1 MITHG
6 CYSRTRHKHKLKKT
20 FIMLSAGLGLF
31 FYVNQN
37 SFANGENYFKLG
49 SDSKLLTHNSYQNRL
64 FYTLKTGETV
74 ADLSKS
80 QDINLS
86 TIWSLNKHLY
96 SSESEMMKAAPG
108 QQIILPLKKLPFEYS
123 ALPLLGSA
131 PLVAAGGVA
140 GHTNKLTKMSPD
152 VTKSNMTD
160 DKALNYAAQQA
171 ASLGSQ
177 LQSRSLNGD
186 YAKDT
191 ALGIAGNQASSQ
203 LQAWLQ
209 HYGTAEVN
217 LQSGN
222 NFDGS
227 SLDFLL
233 PFYDSEKMLAFG
245 QVGARYI
252 DSRFTANLGAGQRFF
267 LPENMLG
274 YNVFIDQDFSGDNT
288 RLGIGGEY
296 WRDYFKSSVNGYFRM
311 SGWHESYNKKDY
323 DERPANGFDIRFN
336 GYLPSYPALGAKLMY
351 EQYYGDNVALFN
363 ADKLQ
368 SNPGA
373 ATVGVNYTPVPLVTM
388 GVDYRHG
395 TGNENDLLY
404 SMQFRYQFDKPWSQ
418 QIEPQYVNELRTLSG
433 SRYDLVQRNNNI
445 ILEYKKQDILSL
457 SIPHDINGTEHS
469 TQKIQLNVKSKY
481 GLDRIVWDDSALRS
495 QGGQIQHS
503 GSQSVQDYQAIL
515 PAYVQG
521 GSNIYKV
528 TARAYDRN
536 GNSSNNVQ
544 LTITVLSNGQVVGQV
559 GVTDFTADKTSAKA
573 DGTEAITYTAT
584 VKKNG
589 VAQAN
594 VPVSFDIVSGDATLS
609 ARSATT
615 NSSGKATVTLKS
627 IKPGQVVV
635 SAKTAEMTSALN
647 ANAVIFVDQTKAS
660 ITEIKADKTTAKAD
674 GSDAITYTVK
684 VMKNN
689 QPEANHSV
697 TFSTNFGDLG
707 GNSNTQIVKTDK
719 DGRATV
725 KLTSGVAG
733 NAIVSA
739 KVSEV
744 NTEVKAPETKF
755 FSVLSIDNNV
765 NIIGTSA
772 NGALPNI
779 WLRYGQFKL
788 TAKGGDG
795 KYQWRSQDPSV
806 ASVDALTGR
815 VTLLKK
821 GTTKIEVVSGDKQ
834 TATYTINTPEKIITV
849 ETQNKVIYSVAE
861 ATCSTNSGRLPSSTS
876 ELKDVY
882 NKWGAANSYEGYKGK
897 NTITAWTQ
905 QTAADK
911 QSGWTST
918 FDIVT
923 KNEIP
928 NNGSNSKVNVYTANA
943 FAVCVR

>member
-6 CYSRTRHKHKLKKT
+6 FYARTRHKHKLKKT

-123 ALPLLGSA
+123 ALQLLGSA

-363 ADKLQ
+363 SDKLQ

-373 ATVGVNYTPVPLVTM
+373 ATVGVNYTPIPLVTM
-388 GVDYRHG
+388 GIDYRHG

-457 SIPHDINGTEHS
+457 NIPHDINGTERS
-469 TQKIQLNVKSKY
+469 TQKIQLIVKSKY
-481 GLDRIVWDDSALRS
+481 GLDRIVWDDSSLRS

-503 GSQSVQDYQAIL
+503 GSQSAQDYQAIL

-521 GSNIYKV
+521 GSNVYKV

-544 LTITVLSNGQVVGQV
+544 LTITVLSNGQVVDQV

-594 VPVSFDIVSGDATLS
+594 VPVSFNIVSGTAVLS
-609 ARSATT
+609 ANSANT
-615 NSSGKATVTLKS
+615 NGSGKATVTLKS
-627 IKPGQVVV
+627 DKPGQVVV

-660 ITEIKADKTTAKAD
+660 ITEIKADKTTAVAN
-674 GSDAITYTVK
+674 GQDAITYTVK
-684 VMKNN
+684 VMKGDKPVSN
-689 QPEANHSV
+689 QEV
-697 TFSTNFGDLG
+697 TFTTTLGKLSNSTE
-707 GNSNTQIVKTDK
+707 KTDTNGYAK
-719 DGRATV
+719 VT
-725 KLTSGVAG
+725 LTSTTPGKSL
-733 NAIVSA
+733 VSA
-739 KVSEV
+739 RVSDV
-744 NTEVKAPETKF
+744 AVDVKAPEVEF
-755 FSVLSIDNNV
+755 FTTLTIDDGNIEIVGTGVKGKLPTVWLQYGQV
-765 NIIGTSA
+765 NLKASGGNGKYTWRSA
-772 NGALPNI
+772 NPAI
-779 WLRYGQFKL
+779 
-788 TAKGGDG
+788 
-795 KYQWRSQDPSV
+795 
-806 ASVDALTGR
+806 ASVDASSGQ
-815 VTLLKK
+815 VTLKEK
-821 GTTKIEVVSGDKQ
+821 GTTTISVISSDNQ
-834 TATYTINTPEKIITV
+834 TATYTIATPNSLIVPNMSKRVTYNDAVNTCK
-849 ETQNKVIYSVAE
+849 NFGGK
-861 ATCSTNSGRLPSSTS
+861 LPSSQN
-876 ELKDVY
+876 ELENVFKA
-882 NKWGAANSYEGYKGK
+882 WGAANKYEYYKSSQ
-897 NTITAWTQ
+897 TIISWVQ
-905 QTAADK
+905 QTAQDVKSGVASTYDLVK
-911 QSGWTST
+911 Q
-918 FDIVT
+918 
-923 KNEIP
+923 NP
-928 NNGSNSKVNVYTANA
+928 LNNIKASESNAYAT
-943 FAVCVR
+943 CVK

>member
-6 CYSRTRHKHKLKKT
+6 FYARTRHKHKLKKT

-37 SFANGENYFKLG
+37 SFANGENYFKLS
-49 SDSKLLTHNSYQNRL
+49 SDSKLLTQNAAQDRL

-74 ADLSKS
+74 ANISKS
-80 QDINLS
+80 QGISLS
-86 TIWSLNKHLY
+86 VIWSLNKHLY
-96 SSESEMMKAAPG
+96 SSESEMMKAGPG
-108 QQIILPLKKLPFEYS
+108 QQIILPLKKLSVEYS
-123 ALPLLGSA
+123 ALPVLGSA
-131 PLVAAGGVA
+131 PVVAAGGVA
-140 GHTNKLTKMSPD
+140 GHTNKMTKMSPD
-152 VTKSNMTD
+152 ATKSNTTD

-191 ALGIAGNQASSQ
+191 ALGMASSQASSQ

-233 PFYDSEKMLAFG
+233 PFYDSENMLAFG

-363 ADKLQ
+363 SDKLQ

-373 ATVGVNYTPVPLVTM
+373 ATVGVNYTPIPLVTM
-388 GVDYRHG
+388 GIDYRHG

-457 SIPHDINGTEHS
+457 NIPHDINGTEHS
-469 TQKIQLNVKSKY
+469 TQKIQLIVKSKY

-495 QGGQIQHS
+495 QGGQIQHG
-503 GSQSVQDYQAIL
+503 GSQSAQDYQAIL

-544 LTITVLSNGQVVGQV
+544 LTITVLPNGQVVDQV

-573 DGTEAITYTAT
+573 DGIEAITYTAT

-594 VPVSFDIVSGDATLS
+594 VPVTFSIVSGTATLGANS
-609 ARSATT
+609 ARTDG
-615 NSSGKATVTLKS
+615 NGKATVTLKS
-627 IKPGQVVV
+627 ATPGQVVV
-635 SAKTAEMTSALN
+635 SAKTAEMTSPLN
-647 ANAVIFVDQTKAS
+647 ASAVIFVDQTKAS

-674 GSDAITYTVK
+674 GSDAITYTVR
-684 VMKNN
+684 VMKEGAPVVD
-689 QPEANHSV
+689 QKV
-697 TFSTNFGDLG
+697 TFSKDFGTL
-707 GNSNTQIVKTDK
+707 NKTEATTDQN
-719 DGRATV
+719 GYATV
-725 KLTSGVAG
+725 KLSSNTPGK
-733 NAIVSA
+733 AIVSA
-739 KVSEV
+739 KVSGV
-744 NTEVKAPETKF
+744 GTEVKATTVEF
-755 FSVLSIDNNV
+755 FAPLSIDGDKV
-765 NIIGTSA
+765 TVIGTGIT
-772 NGALPNI
+772 GALPKN
-779 WLRYGQFKL
+779 WLQYGQVKL
-788 TAKGGDG
+788 QATGGNG
-795 KYQWRSQDPSV
+795 KYTWKSSNTKI
-806 ASVDALTGR
+806 ASVDNSG
-815 VTLLKK
+815 VITLNEK
-821 GTTKIEVVSGDKQ
+821 GSATITVVSGDNQ
-834 TATYTINTPEKIITV
+834 SATYTINAPGSIVIAVDKNTRVTYFDAE
-849 ETQNKVIYSVAE
+849 NKCKTNSANLAQSKELLANIYS
-861 ATCSTNSGRLPSSTS
+861 T
-876 ELKDVY
+876 
-882 NKWGAANSYEGYKGK
+882 WGAANKYPYYSGS
-897 NTITAWTQ
+897 NSLTAWI
-905 QTAADK
+905 K
-911 QSGWTST
+911 QSSSEQSSGVSST
-918 FDIVT
+918 YDLVT
-923 KNEIP
+923 KNQLINVGV
-928 NNGSNSKVNVYTANA
+928 NNKNA
-943 FAVCVR
+943 FSVCVK

>member
-6 CYSRTRHKHKLKKT
+6 FYARTRHKHKLKKT

-31 FYVNQN
+31 FYINQN
-37 SFANGENYFKLG
+37 SFANGENYFKLS
-49 SDSKLLTHNSYQNRL
+49 SDSKLLTQNAAQDRL

-74 ADLSKS
+74 ANISKS
-80 QDINLS
+80 QGISLS
-86 TIWSLNKHLY
+86 VIWSLNKHLY
-96 SSESEMMKAAPG
+96 SSESEMMKAGPG
-108 QQIILPLKKLPFEYS
+108 QQIILPLKKLSVEYS
-123 ALPLLGSA
+123 ALPVLGSA
-131 PLVAAGGVA
+131 PVVAAGGVA
-140 GHTNKLTKMSPD
+140 GHTNKMTKMSPD
-152 VTKSNMTD
+152 ATKSNTTD

-191 ALGIAGNQASSQ
+191 ALGMASSQASSQ

-233 PFYDSEKMLAFG
+233 PFYDSENMLAFG

-363 ADKLQ
+363 SDKLQ

-373 ATVGVNYTPVPLVTM
+373 ATVGVNYTPIPLVTM
-388 GVDYRHG
+388 GIDYRHG

-457 SIPHDINGTEHS
+457 NIPHDINGTEHS
-469 TQKIQLNVKSKY
+469 TQKIQLIVKSKY

-495 QGGQIQHS
+495 QGGQIQHG
-503 GSQSVQDYQAIL
+503 GSQSAQDYQAIL

-544 LTITVLSNGQVVGQV
+544 LTITVLPNGQVVDQV

-573 DGTEAITYTAT
+573 DGIEAITYTAT

-594 VPVSFDIVSGDATLS
+594 VPVTFSIVSGTATLGANS
-609 ARSATT
+609 ARTDG
-615 NSSGKATVTLKS
+615 NGKATVTLKS
-627 IKPGQVVV
+627 ATPGQVVV
-635 SAKTAEMTSALN
+635 SAKTAEMTSPLN
-647 ANAVIFVDQTKAS
+647 ASAVIFVDQTKAS

-674 GSDAITYTVK
+674 GSDAITYTVR
-684 VMKNN
+684 VMKEGAPVVD
-689 QPEANHSV
+689 QKV
-697 TFSTNFGDLG
+697 TFSKDFGTL
-707 GNSNTQIVKTDK
+707 NKTEATTDQN
-719 DGRATV
+719 GYATV
-725 KLTSGVAG
+725 KLSSNTPGK
-733 NAIVSA
+733 AIVSA
-739 KVSEV
+739 KVSGV
-744 NTEVKAPETKF
+744 GTEVKATTVEF
-755 FSVLSIDNNV
+755 FAPLSIDGDKV
-765 NIIGTSA
+765 TVIGTGIT
-772 NGALPNI
+772 GALPKN
-779 WLRYGQFKL
+779 WLQYGQVKL
-788 TAKGGDG
+788 QATGGNG
-795 KYQWRSQDPSV
+795 KYTWKSSNTKI
-806 ASVDALTGR
+806 ASVDNSG
-815 VTLLKK
+815 VITLNEK
-821 GTTKIEVVSGDKQ
+821 GSATITVVSGDNQ
-834 TATYTINTPEKIITV
+834 SATYTINAPGSIVISVDKNTRVTYFDAE
-849 ETQNKVIYSVAE
+849 NKCKTNSANLAQSKELLANIYS
-861 ATCSTNSGRLPSSTS
+861 T
-876 ELKDVY
+876 
-882 NKWGAANSYEGYKGK
+882 WGAANKYPYYSGSKSL
-897 NTITAWTQ
+897 TAWI
-905 QTAADK
+905 K
-911 QSGWTST
+911 QSSSEQSSGVSST
-918 FDIVT
+918 YDLVT
-923 KNEIP
+923 KNQLSNVGV
-928 NNGSNSKVNVYTANA
+928 NNKNA
-943 FAVCVR
+943 FSVCVK

>member
-1 MITHG
+1 
-6 CYSRTRHKHKLKKT
+6 
-20 FIMLSAGLGLF
+20 MLSAGLGLF

-37 SFANGENYFKLG
+37 SFANGEKYFKLS
-49 SDSKLLTHNSYQNRL
+49 SDSKLLTQNAAQDRL

-74 ADLSKS
+74 ANISKS
-80 QDINLS
+80 QGISLS
-86 TIWSLNKHLY
+86 VIWSLNKHLY
-96 SSESEMMKAAPG
+96 SSESEMMKAGPG
-108 QQIILPLKKLPFEYS
+108 QQIILPLKKLSVEYS
-123 ALPLLGSA
+123 ALPVLGSA
-131 PLVAAGGVA
+131 PVVAAGGVA
-140 GHTNKLTKMSPD
+140 GHTNKMTKMSPD
-152 VTKSNMTD
+152 ATKSNTTD

-191 ALGIAGNQASSQ
+191 ALGMASSQASSQ

-233 PFYDSEKMLAFG
+233 PFYDSENMLAFG

-288 RLGIGGEY
+288 RLGIGGEF

-363 ADKLQ
+363 SDKLQ

-373 ATVGVNYTPVPLVTM
+373 ATVGVNYTPIPLVTM
-388 GVDYRHG
+388 GIDYRHG

-457 SIPHDINGTEHS
+457 NIPHDINGTEHS
-469 TQKIQLNVKSKY
+469 TQKIQLIVKSKY

-495 QGGQIQHS
+495 QGGQIQHG
-503 GSQSVQDYQAIL
+503 GSQSAQDYQAIL

-544 LTITVLSNGQVVGQV
+544 LTITVLPNGQVVDQV

-573 DGTEAITYTAT
+573 DGIEAITYTAT

-594 VPVSFDIVSGDATLS
+594 VPVTFSIVSGTATLGANS
-609 ARSATT
+609 ARTDG
-615 NSSGKATVTLKS
+615 NGKVTVTLKS
-627 IKPGQVVV
+627 ATPGQVVV
-635 SAKTAEMTSALN
+635 SAKTAEMTSPLN
-647 ANAVIFVDQTKAS
+647 ASAVIFVDQTKAS

-674 GSDAITYTVK
+674 GSDAITYTVR
-684 VMKNN
+684 VMKEGAPVVD
-689 QPEANHSV
+689 QKV
-697 TFSTNFGDLG
+697 TFSKDFGTL
-707 GNSNTQIVKTDK
+707 NKTEATTDQN
-719 DGRATV
+719 GYATV
-725 KLTSGVAG
+725 KLSSNTPGK
-733 NAIVSA
+733 AIVSA
-739 KVSEV
+739 KVSAV
-744 NTEVKAPETKF
+744 GTEVKATTVEF
-755 FSVLSIDNNV
+755 FAPLSIDGDKV
-765 NIIGTSA
+765 TVIGTGIT
-772 NGALPNI
+772 GALPKN
-779 WLRYGQFKL
+779 WLQYGQVKL
-788 TAKGGDG
+788 QATGGNG
-795 KYQWRSQDPSV
+795 KYTWKSSNTKI
-806 ASVDALTGR
+806 ASVDNSG
-815 VTLLKK
+815 VITLNEK
-821 GTTKIEVVSGDKQ
+821 GSATITVVSGDNQ
-834 TATYTINTPEKIITV
+834 SATYTINAPGSIVIAVDKNTRVTYFDAE
-849 ETQNKVIYSVAE
+849 NKCKTNSANLAQSKELLANIYS
-861 ATCSTNSGRLPSSTS
+861 T
-876 ELKDVY
+876 
-882 NKWGAANSYEGYKGK
+882 WGAANKYPYYSGSKSL
-897 NTITAWTQ
+897 TAWI
-905 QTAADK
+905 K
-911 QSGWTST
+911 QSSSEQSSGVSST
-918 FDIVT
+918 YDLVT
-923 KNEIP
+923 KNQLI
-928 NNGSNSKVNVYTANA
+928 NVGVNDKNA
-943 FAVCVR
+943 FSVCVK

>member
-6 CYSRTRHKHKLKKT
+6 FYARTRHKHKLKKT

-37 SFANGENYFKLG
+37 SFANGENYFKLS
-49 SDSKLLTHNSYQNRL
+49 SDSKLLTQNAAQDRL

-74 ADLSKS
+74 ANISKS
-80 QDINLS
+80 QGISLS
-86 TIWSLNKHLY
+86 VIWSLNKHLY
-96 SSESEMMKAAPG
+96 SSESEMMKAGPG
-108 QQIILPLKKLPFEYS
+108 QQIILPLKKLSVEYS
-123 ALPLLGSA
+123 ALPVLGSA
-131 PLVAAGGVA
+131 PVVAAGGVA
-140 GHTNKLTKMSPD
+140 GHTNKMTKMSPD
-152 VTKSNMTD
+152 ATKSNTTD

-191 ALGIAGNQASSQ
+191 ALGMASSQASSQ

-233 PFYDSEKMLAFG
+233 PFYDSENMLAFG

-363 ADKLQ
+363 SDKLQ

-373 ATVGVNYTPVPLVTM
+373 ATVGVNYTPIPLVTM
-388 GVDYRHG
+388 GIDYRHG

-457 SIPHDINGTEHS
+457 NIPHDINGTEHS
-469 TQKIQLNVKSKY
+469 TQKIQLIVKSKY

-495 QGGQIQHS
+495 QGGQIQHG
-503 GSQSVQDYQAIL
+503 GSQSAQDYQAIL

-544 LTITVLSNGQVVGQV
+544 LTITVLPNGQVVDQV

-573 DGTEAITYTAT
+573 DGIEAITYTAT

-594 VPVSFDIVSGDATLS
+594 VPVTFSIVSGTATLGANS
-609 ARSATT
+609 ARTDG
-615 NSSGKATVTLKS
+615 NGKATVTLKS
-627 IKPGQVVV
+627 ATPGQVVV
-635 SAKTAEMTSALN
+635 SAKTAEMTSPLN
-647 ANAVIFVDQTKAS
+647 ASAVIFVDQTKAS

-674 GSDAITYTVK
+674 GSDAITYTVR
-684 VMKNN
+684 VMKEGAPVVD
-689 QPEANHSV
+689 QKV
-697 TFSTNFGDLG
+697 TFSKDFGTL
-707 GNSNTQIVKTDK
+707 NKTEATTDQN
-719 DGRATV
+719 GYATV
-725 KLTSGVAG
+725 KLSSNTPGK
-733 NAIVSA
+733 AIVSA
-739 KVSEV
+739 KVSGV
-744 NTEVKAPETKF
+744 GTEVKATTVEF
-755 FSVLSIDNNV
+755 FAPLSIDGDKV
-765 NIIGTSA
+765 TVIGTGIT
-772 NGALPNI
+772 GALPKN
-779 WLRYGQFKL
+779 WLQYGQVKL
-788 TAKGGDG
+788 QATGGNG
-795 KYQWRSQDPSV
+795 KYTWKSSNTKI
-806 ASVDALTGR
+806 ASVDNSG
-815 VTLLKK
+815 VITLNEK
-821 GTTKIEVVSGDKQ
+821 GSATITVVSGDNQ
-834 TATYTINTPEKIITV
+834 SATYTINAPGSIVIDVDKNTRVKYSDAEKKCKTNSANLAQSK
-849 ETQNKVIYSVAE
+849 ELLANIYS
-861 ATCSTNSGRLPSSTS
+861 T
-876 ELKDVY
+876 
-882 NKWGAANSYEGYKGK
+882 WGAANKYPYYSGYKSL
-897 NTITAWTQ
+897 TAWI
-905 QTAADK
+905 K
-911 QSGWTST
+911 QSSSEQSSGVSST
-918 FDIVT
+918 YDLVT
-923 KNEIP
+923 
-928 NNGSNSKVNVYTANA
+928 NNQVSNVGVNSKNA
-943 FAVCVR
+943 FSVCVK

>member
-6 CYSRTRHKHKLKKT
+6 FYARTRHKHKLKKT

-37 SFANGENYFKLG
+37 SFANGENYFKLS
-49 SDSKLLTHNSYQNRL
+49 SDSKLLTQNAAQDRL

-74 ADLSKS
+74 ANISKS
-80 QDINLS
+80 QGISLS
-86 TIWSLNKHLY
+86 VIWSLNKHLY
-96 SSESEMMKAAPG
+96 SSESEMMKAGPG
-108 QQIILPLKKLPFEYS
+108 QQIILPLKKLSVEYS
-123 ALPLLGSA
+123 ALPVLGSA
-131 PLVAAGGVA
+131 PVVAAGGVA
-140 GHTNKLTKMSPD
+140 GHTNKMTKMSPD
-152 VTKSNMTD
+152 ATKSNTTD

-191 ALGIAGNQASSQ
+191 ALGMASSQASSQ

-233 PFYDSEKMLAFG
+233 PFYDSENMLAFG

-363 ADKLQ
+363 SDKLQ

-373 ATVGVNYTPVPLVTM
+373 ATVGVNYTPIPLVTM
-388 GVDYRHG
+388 GIDYRHG

-457 SIPHDINGTEHS
+457 NIPHDINGTEHS
-469 TQKIQLNVKSKY
+469 TQKIQLIVKSKY

-495 QGGQIQHS
+495 QGGQIQHG
-503 GSQSVQDYQAIL
+503 GSQSAQDYQAIL

-544 LTITVLSNGQVVGQV
+544 LTITVLPNGQVVDQV

-573 DGTEAITYTAT
+573 DGIEAITYTAT

-594 VPVSFDIVSGDATLS
+594 VPVTFSIVSGTATLGANS
-609 ARSATT
+609 ARTDG
-615 NSSGKATVTLKS
+615 NGKATVTLKS
-627 IKPGQVVV
+627 ATPGQVVV
-635 SAKTAEMTSALN
+635 SAKTAEMTSPLN
-647 ANAVIFVDQTKAS
+647 ASAVIFVDQTKAS

-674 GSDAITYTVK
+674 GSDAITYTVR
-684 VMKNN
+684 VMKEGAPVVD
-689 QPEANHSV
+689 QKV
-697 TFSTNFGDLG
+697 TFSKDFGTL
-707 GNSNTQIVKTDK
+707 NKTEATTDQN
-719 DGRATV
+719 GYATV
-725 KLTSGVAG
+725 KLSSNTPGK
-733 NAIVSA
+733 AIVSA
-739 KVSEV
+739 KVSGV
-744 NTEVKAPETKF
+744 GTEVKATTVEF
-755 FSVLSIDNNV
+755 FAPLSIDGDKV
-765 NIIGTSA
+765 TVIGTGIT
-772 NGALPNI
+772 GALPKN
-779 WLRYGQFKL
+779 WLQYGQVKL
-788 TAKGGDG
+788 QATGGNG
-795 KYQWRSQDPSV
+795 KYTWKSSNTKI
-806 ASVDALTGR
+806 ASVDNSG
-815 VTLLKK
+815 VITLNEK
-821 GTTKIEVVSGDKQ
+821 GSATITVVSGDNQ
-834 TATYTINTPEKIITV
+834 SATYTINAPGSIVIAVDKNTRVTYFDAE
-849 ETQNKVIYSVAE
+849 NKCKTNSANLAQSKELLANIYS
-861 ATCSTNSGRLPSSTS
+861 T
-876 ELKDVY
+876 
-882 NKWGAANSYEGYKGK
+882 WGAANKYPYYSGSKSL
-897 NTITAWTQ
+897 TAWI
-905 QTAADK
+905 K
-911 QSGWTST
+911 QSSSEQSSGVSST
-918 FDIVT
+918 YDLVT
-923 KNEIP
+923 KN
-928 NNGSNSKVNVYTANA
+928 
-943 FAVCVR
+943 

>member
-6 CYSRTRHKHKLKKT
+6 FYARTRHKHKLKKT

-37 SFANGENYFKLG
+37 SFANGENYFKLS
-49 SDSKLLTHNSYQNRL
+49 SDSKLLTQNAAQDRL

-74 ADLSKS
+74 ANISKS
-80 QDINLS
+80 QGISLS
-86 TIWSLNKHLY
+86 VIWSLNKHLY
-96 SSESEMMKAAPG
+96 SSESEMMKAGPG
-108 QQIILPLKKLPFEYS
+108 QQIILPLKKLSVEYS
-123 ALPLLGSA
+123 ALPVLGSA
-131 PLVAAGGVA
+131 PVVAAGGVA
-140 GHTNKLTKMSPD
+140 GHTNKMTKMSPD
-152 VTKSNMTD
+152 ATKSNTTD

-191 ALGIAGNQASSQ
+191 ALGMASSQASSQ

-233 PFYDSEKMLAFG
+233 PFYDSENMLAFG

-363 ADKLQ
+363 SDKLQ

-373 ATVGVNYTPVPLVTM
+373 ATVGVNYTPIPLVTM
-388 GVDYRHG
+388 GIDYRHG

-457 SIPHDINGTEHS
+457 NIPHDINGTEHS
-469 TQKIQLNVKSKY
+469 TQKIQLIVKSKY

-495 QGGQIQHS
+495 QGGQIQHG
-503 GSQSVQDYQAIL
+503 GSQSAQDYQAIL

-544 LTITVLSNGQVVGQV
+544 LTITVLPNGQVVDQV

-573 DGTEAITYTAT
+573 DGIEAITYTAT

-594 VPVSFDIVSGDATLS
+594 VPVTFSIVSGTATLGANS
-609 ARSATT
+609 ARTDG
-615 NSSGKATVTLKS
+615 NGKVTVTLKS
-627 IKPGQVVV
+627 ATPGQVVV
-635 SAKTAEMTSALN
+635 SAKTAEMTSPLN
-647 ANAVIFVDQTKAS
+647 ASAVIFVDQTKAS

-674 GSDAITYTVK
+674 GSDAITYTVR
-684 VMKNN
+684 VMKEGAPVVD
-689 QPEANHSV
+689 QKV
-697 TFSTNFGDLG
+697 TFSKDFGTL
-707 GNSNTQIVKTDK
+707 NKTEATTDQN
-719 DGRATV
+719 GYATV
-725 KLTSGVAG
+725 KLSSNTPGK
-733 NAIVSA
+733 AIVSA
-739 KVSEV
+739 KVSGV
-744 NTEVKAPETKF
+744 GTEVKATTVEF
-755 FSVLSIDNNV
+755 FAPLSIDGDKV
-765 NIIGTSA
+765 TVIGTGIT
-772 NGALPNI
+772 GALPKN
-779 WLRYGQFKL
+779 WLQYGQVKL
-788 TAKGGDG
+788 QATGGNG
-795 KYQWRSQDPSV
+795 KYTWKSSNTKI
-806 ASVDALTGR
+806 ASVDNSG
-815 VTLLKK
+815 VITLNEK
-821 GTTKIEVVSGDKQ
+821 GSATITVVSGDNQ
-834 TATYTINTPEKIITV
+834 SATYTINAPGSIVIAVDKNTRVTYFDAE
-849 ETQNKVIYSVAE
+849 NKCKTNSANLAQSKELLANIYS
-861 ATCSTNSGRLPSSTS
+861 T
-876 ELKDVY
+876 
-882 NKWGAANSYEGYKGK
+882 WGAANKYPYYSGSKSL
-897 NTITAWTQ
+897 TAWI
-905 QTAADK
+905 K
-911 QSGWTST
+911 QSSSEQSSGVSST
-918 FDIVT
+918 YDLVT
-923 KNEIP
+923 KNQLINVGV
-928 NNGSNSKVNVYTANA
+928 NNKN
-943 FAVCVR
+943 

>member
-6 CYSRTRHKHKLKKT
+6 FYARTRHKHKLKKT

-37 SFANGENYFKLG
+37 SFANGENYFKLS
-49 SDSKLLTHNSYQNRL
+49 SDSKLLTQNAAQDRL

-74 ADLSKS
+74 ANISKS
-80 QDINLS
+80 QGISLS
-86 TIWSLNKHLY
+86 VIWSLNKHLY
-96 SSESEMMKAAPG
+96 SSESEMMKAGPG
-108 QQIILPLKKLPFEYS
+108 QQIILPLKKLSVEYS
-123 ALPLLGSA
+123 ALPVLGSA
-131 PLVAAGGVA
+131 PVVAAGGVA
-140 GHTNKLTKMSPD
+140 GHTNKMTKMSPD
-152 VTKSNMTD
+152 ATKSNTTD

-191 ALGIAGNQASSQ
+191 ALGMASSQASSQ

-233 PFYDSEKMLAFG
+233 PFYDSENMLAFG

-363 ADKLQ
+363 SDKLQ

-373 ATVGVNYTPVPLVTM
+373 ATVGVNYTPIPLVTM
-388 GVDYRHG
+388 GIDYRHG

-404 SMQFRYQFDKPWSQ
+404 SMQFRYQFDKSWSQ

-457 SIPHDINGTEHS
+457 NIPHDINGTEHS
-469 TQKIQLNVKSKY
+469 TQKIQLIVKSKY

-495 QGGQIQHS
+495 QGGQIQHG
-503 GSQSVQDYQAIL
+503 GSQSAQDYQAIL

-544 LTITVLSNGQVVGQV
+544 LTITVLPNGQVVDQV

-573 DGTEAITYTAT
+573 DGIEAITYTAT

-594 VPVSFDIVSGDATLS
+594 VPVTFSIVSGTATLGANS
-609 ARSATT
+609 ARTDG
-615 NSSGKATVTLKS
+615 NGKATVTLKS
-627 IKPGQVVV
+627 ATPGQVVV
-635 SAKTAEMTSALN
+635 SAKTAEMTSPLN
-647 ANAVIFVDQTKAS
+647 ASAVIFVDQTKAS

-674 GSDAITYTVK
+674 GSDAITYTVR
-684 VMKNN
+684 VMKEGAPVVD
-689 QPEANHSV
+689 QKV
-697 TFSTNFGDLG
+697 TFSKDFGTL
-707 GNSNTQIVKTDK
+707 NKTEATTDQN
-719 DGRATV
+719 GYATV
-725 KLTSGVAG
+725 KLSSNTPGK
-733 NAIVSA
+733 AIVSA
-739 KVSEV
+739 KVSGV
-744 NTEVKAPETKF
+744 GTEVKATTVEF
-755 FSVLSIDNNV
+755 FAPLSIDGDKV
-765 NIIGTSA
+765 TVIGTGIT
-772 NGALPNI
+772 GALPKN
-779 WLRYGQFKL
+779 WLQYGQVKL
-788 TAKGGDG
+788 QATGGNG
-795 KYQWRSQDPSV
+795 KYTWKSSNTKI
-806 ASVDALTGR
+806 ASVDNSG
-815 VTLLKK
+815 VITLNEK
-821 GTTKIEVVSGDKQ
+821 GSATITVVSGDNQ
-834 TATYTINTPEKIITV
+834 SATYTINAPGSIVIAVDKNTRVTYFDAE
-849 ETQNKVIYSVAE
+849 NKCKTNSANLAQSKELLANIYS
-861 ATCSTNSGRLPSSTS
+861 T
-876 ELKDVY
+876 
-882 NKWGAANSYEGYKGK
+882 WGAANKYPYYSGSKSL
-897 NTITAWTQ
+897 TAWI
-905 QTAADK
+905 K
-911 QSGWTST
+911 QSSSEQSSGVSST
-918 FDIVT
+918 YDLVT
-923 KNEIP
+923 KNQLINVGV
-928 NNGSNSKVNVYTANA
+928 NNKNA
-943 FAVCVR
+943 FSVCVK

>member
-6 CYSRTRHKHKLKKT
+6 FYARTRHKHKLKKT

-37 SFANGENYFKLG
+37 SFANGENYFKLSSG
-49 SDSKLLTHNSYQNRL
+49 SKLLTQNAAQDRL

-74 ADLSKS
+74 ANISKS
-80 QDINLS
+80 QGISLS
-86 TIWSLNKHLY
+86 VIWSLNKHLY
-96 SSESEMMKAAPG
+96 SSESEMMKAGPG
-108 QQIILPLKKLPFEYS
+108 QQIILPLKKLSVEYS
-123 ALPLLGSA
+123 ALPVLGSA
-131 PLVAAGGVA
+131 PVVAAGGVA
-140 GHTNKLTKMSPD
+140 GHTNKMTKMSPD
-152 VTKSNMTD
+152 ATKSNTTD

-191 ALGIAGNQASSQ
+191 ALGMASSQASSQ

-233 PFYDSEKMLAFG
+233 PFYDSENMLAFG

-363 ADKLQ
+363 SDKLQ

-373 ATVGVNYTPVPLVTM
+373 ATVGVNYTPIPLVTM
-388 GVDYRHG
+388 GIDYRHG

-457 SIPHDINGTEHS
+457 NIPHDINGTEHS
-469 TQKIQLNVKSKY
+469 TQKIQLIVKSKY

-495 QGGQIQHS
+495 QGGQIQHG
-503 GSQSVQDYQAIL
+503 GSQSAQDYQAIL

-544 LTITVLSNGQVVGQV
+544 LTITVLSNGQVVDQV

-573 DGTEAITYTAT
+573 DGIEAITYTAT

-594 VPVSFDIVSGDATLS
+594 VPVTFSIVSGTATLGANS
-609 ARSATT
+609 ARTDG
-615 NSSGKATVTLKS
+615 NGKATVTLKS
-627 IKPGQVVV
+627 ATPGQVVV
-635 SAKTAEMTSALN
+635 SAKTAEMTSPLN
-647 ANAVIFVDQTKAS
+647 ASAVIFVDPTKAS

-674 GSDAITYTVK
+674 GSDAITYNVR
-684 VMKNN
+684 VMKEGAPVVD
-689 QPEANHSV
+689 QKV
-697 TFSTNFGDLG
+697 TFSKDFGTL
-707 GNSNTQIVKTDK
+707 NKTEATTDQN
-719 DGRATV
+719 GYATV
-725 KLTSGVAG
+725 KLSSNTPGK
-733 NAIVSA
+733 AIVSA
-739 KVSEV
+739 KVSGV
-744 NTEVKAPETKF
+744 GTEVKATTVEF
-755 FSVLSIDNNV
+755 FAPLSIDGDKV
-765 NIIGTSA
+765 TVIGTGIT
-772 NGALPNI
+772 GALPMN
-779 WLRYGQFKL
+779 WLQYGQVKL
-788 TAKGGDG
+788 QATGGNG
-795 KYQWRSQDPSV
+795 KYTWKSSNTKI
-806 ASVDALTGR
+806 ASVDNSG
-815 VTLLKK
+815 VITLNEK
-821 GTTKIEVVSGDKQ
+821 GSATITVVSGDNQ
-834 TATYTINTPEKIITV
+834 SATYTINAPGSIVIAVDKNTRVTYSDAE
-849 ETQNKVIYSVAE
+849 NKCKTNSANLAQSKELLANIYS
-861 ATCSTNSGRLPSSTS
+861 T
-876 ELKDVY
+876 
-882 NKWGAANSYEGYKGK
+882 WGAANKYPYYSGSKSL
-897 NTITAWTQ
+897 TAWI
-905 QTAADK
+905 K
-911 QSGWTST
+911 QSSSEQPSGVSST
-918 FDIVT
+918 YDLVT
-923 KNEIP
+923 KNQL
-928 NNGSNSKVNVYTANA
+928 NNVGVYKKNA
-943 FAVCVR
+943 FSVCVK

>member
-1 MITHG
+1 
-6 CYSRTRHKHKLKKT
+6 RHKHKLKKT

-37 SFANGENYFKLG
+37 SFANGENYFKLS
-49 SDSKLLTHNSYQNRL
+49 SDSKLLTQNAAQDRL

-74 ADLSKS
+74 ANISKS
-80 QDINLS
+80 QGISLS
-86 TIWSLNKHLY
+86 VIWSLNKHLY
-96 SSESEMMKAAPG
+96 SSESEMMKAGPG
-108 QQIILPLKKLPFEYS
+108 QQIILPLKKLSVEYS
-123 ALPLLGSA
+123 ALPVLGSA
-131 PLVAAGGVA
+131 PVVAAGGVA
-140 GHTNKLTKMSPD
+140 GHTNKMTKMSPD
-152 VTKSNMTD
+152 ATKSNTTD

-191 ALGIAGNQASSQ
+191 ALGMASSQASSQ

-233 PFYDSEKMLAFG
+233 PFYDSENMLAFG

-363 ADKLQ
+363 SDKLQ

-373 ATVGVNYTPVPLVTM
+373 ATVGVNYTPIPLVTM
-388 GVDYRHG
+388 GIDYRHG

-457 SIPHDINGTEHS
+457 NIPHDINGTEHS
-469 TQKIQLNVKSKY
+469 TQKIQLIVKSKY

-495 QGGQIQHS
+495 QGGQIQHG
-503 GSQSVQDYQAIL
+503 GSQSAQDYQAIL

-544 LTITVLSNGQVVGQV
+544 LTITVLPNGQVVDQV

-573 DGTEAITYTAT
+573 DGIEAITYTAT

-594 VPVSFDIVSGDATLS
+594 VPVTFSIVSGTATLGANS
-609 ARSATT
+609 ARTDG
-615 NSSGKATVTLKS
+615 NGKATVTLKS
-627 IKPGQVVV
+627 ATPGQVVV
-635 SAKTAEMTSALN
+635 SAKTAEMTSPLN
-647 ANAVIFVDQTKAS
+647 ASAVIFVDQTKAS

-674 GSDAITYTVK
+674 GSDAITYTVR
-684 VMKNN
+684 VMKEGAPVVD
-689 QPEANHSV
+689 QKV
-697 TFSTNFGDLG
+697 TFSKDFGTL
-707 GNSNTQIVKTDK
+707 NKTEATTDQN
-719 DGRATV
+719 GYATV
-725 KLTSGVAG
+725 KLSSNTPGK
-733 NAIVSA
+733 AIVSA
-739 KVSEV
+739 KVSGV
-744 NTEVKAPETKF
+744 GTEVKATTVEF
-755 FSVLSIDNNV
+755 FAPLSIDGDKV
-765 NIIGTSA
+765 TVIGTGIT
-772 NGALPNI
+772 GALPKN
-779 WLRYGQFKL
+779 WLQYGQVKL
-788 TAKGGDG
+788 QATGGNG
-795 KYQWRSQDPSV
+795 KYTWKSSNTKI
-806 ASVDALTGR
+806 ASVDNSG
-815 VTLLKK
+815 VITLNEK
-821 GTTKIEVVSGDKQ
+821 GSATITVVSGDNQ
-834 TATYTINTPEKIITV
+834 SATYTINAPGSIVIAVDKNTRVTYFDAE
-849 ETQNKVIYSVAE
+849 NKCKTNSANLAQSKELLANIYS
-861 ATCSTNSGRLPSSTS
+861 T
-876 ELKDVY
+876 
-882 NKWGAANSYEGYKGK
+882 WGAANKYPYYSGSKSL
-897 NTITAWTQ
+897 TAWI
-905 QTAADK
+905 K
-911 QSGWTST
+911 QSS
-918 FDIVT
+918 
-923 KNEIP
+923 
-928 NNGSNSKVNVYTANA
+928 S
-943 FAVCVR
+943 

>member
-6 CYSRTRHKHKLKKT
+6 FYARTRHKHKLKKT

-37 SFANGENYFKLG
+37 SFANGENYFKLS
-49 SDSKLLTHNSYQNRL
+49 SDSKLLTQNAAQDRL

-74 ADLSKS
+74 ANISKS
-80 QDINLS
+80 QGISLS
-86 TIWSLNKHLY
+86 VIWSLNKHLY
-96 SSESEMMKAAPG
+96 SSESEMMKAGPG
-108 QQIILPLKKLPFEYS
+108 QQIILPLKKLSVEYS
-123 ALPLLGSA
+123 ALPVLGSA
-131 PLVAAGGVA
+131 PVVAAGGVA
-140 GHTNKLTKMSPD
+140 GHTNKMTKMSPD
-152 VTKSNMTD
+152 ATKSNTTD

-191 ALGIAGNQASSQ
+191 ALGMGSSQASSQ

-233 PFYDSEKMLAFG
+233 PFYDSENMLAFG

-363 ADKLQ
+363 SDKLQ

-373 ATVGVNYTPVPLVTM
+373 ATVGVNYTPIPLVTM
-388 GVDYRHG
+388 GIDYRHG

-457 SIPHDINGTEHS
+457 NIPHDINGTEHS
-469 TQKIQLNVKSKY
+469 TQKIQLIVKSKY

-495 QGGQIQHS
+495 QGGQIQHG
-503 GSQSVQDYQAIL
+503 GSQSAQDYQAIL

-544 LTITVLSNGQVVGQV
+544 LTITVLPNGQVVDQV

-573 DGTEAITYTAT
+573 DGIEAITYTAT

-594 VPVSFDIVSGDATLS
+594 VPVTFSIVSGTATLGANS
-609 ARSATT
+609 ARTDG
-615 NSSGKATVTLKS
+615 NGKATVTLKS
-627 IKPGQVVV
+627 ATPGQVVV
-635 SAKTAEMTSALN
+635 SAKTAEMTSPLN
-647 ANAVIFVDQTKAS
+647 ASAVIFVDQTKAS

-674 GSDAITYTVK
+674 GSDAITYTVR
-684 VMKNN
+684 VMKEGAPVVD
-689 QPEANHSV
+689 QKV
-697 TFSTNFGDLG
+697 TFSKDFGTL
-707 GNSNTQIVKTDK
+707 NKTEATTDQN
-719 DGRATV
+719 GYATV
-725 KLTSGVAG
+725 KLSSNTPGK
-733 NAIVSA
+733 AIVSA
-739 KVSEV
+739 KVSGV
-744 NTEVKAPETKF
+744 GTEVKATTVEF
-755 FSVLSIDNNV
+755 FAPLSIDGDKV
-765 NIIGTSA
+765 TVIGTGIT
-772 NGALPNI
+772 GALPKN
-779 WLRYGQFKL
+779 WLQYGQVKL
-788 TAKGGDG
+788 QATGGNG
-795 KYQWRSQDPSV
+795 KYTWKSSNTKI
-806 ASVDALTGR
+806 ASVDNSG
-815 VTLLKK
+815 VITLNEK
-821 GTTKIEVVSGDKQ
+821 GSATITVVSGDNQ
-834 TATYTINTPEKIITV
+834 SATYTINAPGSIVIAVDKNTRVTYFDAE
-849 ETQNKVIYSVAE
+849 NKCKTNSANLAQSKELLANIYS
-861 ATCSTNSGRLPSSTS
+861 T
-876 ELKDVY
+876 
-882 NKWGAANSYEGYKGK
+882 WGAANKYPYYSGSKSL
-897 NTITAWTQ
+897 TAWI
-905 QTAADK
+905 K
-911 QSGWTST
+911 QSSSEQSSGVSST
-918 FDIVT
+918 YDLVT
-923 KNEIP
+923 KNQLINVGV
-928 NNGSNSKVNVYTANA
+928 NNKNA
-943 FAVCVR
+943 FSVCVK

>member
-6 CYSRTRHKHKLKKT
+6 FYARTRHKHKLKKT

-37 SFANGENYFKLG
+37 SFANGENYFKLS
-49 SDSKLLTHNSYQNRL
+49 SDSKLLTQNAAQDRL

-74 ADLSKS
+74 ANISKS
-80 QDINLS
+80 QGISLS
-86 TIWSLNKHLY
+86 VIWSLNKHLY
-96 SSESEMMKAAPG
+96 SSESEMMKAGPG
-108 QQIILPLKKLPFEYS
+108 QQIILPLKKLSVEYS
-123 ALPLLGSA
+123 ALPVLGSA
-131 PLVAAGGVA
+131 PVVAAGGVA
-140 GHTNKLTKMSPD
+140 GHTNKMTKMSPD
-152 VTKSNMTD
+152 ATKSNTTD

-191 ALGIAGNQASSQ
+191 ALGMASSQASSQ

-233 PFYDSEKMLAFG
+233 PFYDSENMLAFG

-363 ADKLQ
+363 SDKLQ

-373 ATVGVNYTPVPLVTM
+373 ATVGVNYTPIPLVTM
-388 GVDYRHG
+388 GIDYRHG

-457 SIPHDINGTEHS
+457 NIPHDINGTEHS
-469 TQKIQLNVKSKY
+469 TQKIQLIVKSKY

-495 QGGQIQHS
+495 QGGQIQHG
-503 GSQSVQDYQAIL
+503 GSQSAQDYQAIL

-544 LTITVLSNGQVVGQV
+544 LTITVLPNGQVVDQV

-573 DGTEAITYTAT
+573 DGIEAITYTAT

-594 VPVSFDIVSGDATLS
+594 VPVTFSIVSGTATLGANS
-609 ARSATT
+609 ARTDG
-615 NSSGKATVTLKS
+615 NGKATVTLKS
-627 IKPGQVVV
+627 ATPGQVVV
-635 SAKTAEMTSALN
+635 SAKTAEMTSPLN
-647 ANAVIFVDQTKAS
+647 ASAVIFVDQTKAS

-674 GSDAITYTVK
+674 GSDAITYTVR
-684 VMKNN
+684 VMKEGAPVVD
-689 QPEANHSV
+689 QKV
-697 TFSTNFGDLG
+697 TFSKDFGTL
-707 GNSNTQIVKTDK
+707 NKTEATTDQN
-719 DGRATV
+719 GYATV
-725 KLTSGVAG
+725 KLSSNTPGK
-733 NAIVSA
+733 AIVSA
-739 KVSEV
+739 KVSGV
-744 NTEVKAPETKF
+744 GTEVKATTVEF
-755 FSVLSIDNNV
+755 FAPLSIDGDKV
-765 NIIGTSA
+765 TVIGTGIT
-772 NGALPNI
+772 GALPKN
-779 WLRYGQFKL
+779 WLQYGQVKL
-788 TAKGGDG
+788 QATGGNG
-795 KYQWRSQDPSV
+795 KYTWKSSNTKI
-806 ASVDALTGR
+806 ASVDNSG
-815 VTLLKK
+815 VITLNEK
-821 GTTKIEVVSGDKQ
+821 GSATITVVSGDNQ
-834 TATYTINTPEKIITV
+834 SATYTINAPGSIVIAVDKNTRVTYFDAE
-849 ETQNKVIYSVAE
+849 NKCKTNSANLAQSKELLANIYS
-861 ATCSTNSGRLPSSTS
+861 T
-876 ELKDVY
+876 
-882 NKWGAANSYEGYKGK
+882 WGAANKYPYYSGSESL
-897 NTITAWTQ
+897 TAWI
-905 QTAADK
+905 K
-911 QSGWTST
+911 QSSSEQSSGVSST
-918 FDIVT
+918 YDLVK
-923 KNEIP
+923 KNP
-928 NNGSNSKVNVYTANA
+928 LSNVGVNNKNA
-943 FAVCVR
+943 FSVCVK

>member
-6 CYSRTRHKHKLKKT
+6 FYDRTRHKHKLKKT

-37 SFANGENYFKLG
+37 SFANGENYFKLS
-49 SDSKLLTHNSYQNRL
+49 SDSKLLTQNAAQDRL

-74 ADLSKS
+74 ANISKS
-80 QDINLS
+80 QGISLS
-86 TIWSLNKHLY
+86 VIWSLNKHLY
-96 SSESEMMKAAPG
+96 SSESEMMKAGPG
-108 QQIILPLKKLPFEYS
+108 QQIILPLKKLSVEYS
-123 ALPLLGSA
+123 ALPVLGSA
-131 PLVAAGGVA
+131 PVVAAGGVA
-140 GHTNKLTKMSPD
+140 GHTNKMTKMSPD
-152 VTKSNMTD
+152 ATKSNTTD

-191 ALGIAGNQASSQ
+191 ALGMASSQASSQ

-233 PFYDSEKMLAFG
+233 PFYDSENMLAFG

-363 ADKLQ
+363 SDKLQ

-373 ATVGVNYTPVPLVTM
+373 ATVGVNYTPIPLVTM
-388 GVDYRHG
+388 GIDYRHG

-457 SIPHDINGTEHS
+457 NIPHDINGTEHS
-469 TQKIQLNVKSKY
+469 TQKIQLIVKSKY

-495 QGGQIQHS
+495 QGGQIQHG
-503 GSQSVQDYQAIL
+503 GSQSAQDYQAIL

-544 LTITVLSNGQVVGQV
+544 LTITVLPNGQVVDQV

-573 DGTEAITYTAT
+573 DGIEAITYTAT

-594 VPVSFDIVSGDATLS
+594 VPVTFSIVSGTATLGANS
-609 ARSATT
+609 ARTDG
-615 NSSGKATVTLKS
+615 NGKATVTLKS
-627 IKPGQVVV
+627 ATPGQVVV
-635 SAKTAEMTSALN
+635 SAKTAEMTSPLN
-647 ANAVIFVDQTKAS
+647 ASAVIFVDQTKAS

-674 GSDAITYTVK
+674 GSDAITYTVR
-684 VMKNN
+684 VMKEGAPVVD
-689 QPEANHSV
+689 QKV
-697 TFSTNFGDLG
+697 TFSKDFGTL
-707 GNSNTQIVKTDK
+707 NKTEATTDQN
-719 DGRATV
+719 GYATV
-725 KLTSGVAG
+725 KLSSNTPGK
-733 NAIVSA
+733 AIVSA
-739 KVSEV
+739 KVSGV
-744 NTEVKAPETKF
+744 GTEVKATTVEF
-755 FSVLSIDNNV
+755 FAPLSIDGDKV
-765 NIIGTSA
+765 TVIGTGIT
-772 NGALPNI
+772 GALPKN
-779 WLRYGQFKL
+779 WLQYGQVKL
-788 TAKGGDG
+788 QATGGNG
-795 KYQWRSQDPSV
+795 KYTWKSSNTKI
-806 ASVDALTGR
+806 ASVDNSG
-815 VTLLKK
+815 VITLNEK
-821 GTTKIEVVSGDKQ
+821 GSATITVVSGDNQ
-834 TATYTINTPEKIITV
+834 SATYTINAPGSIVIAVDKNTRVTYFDAE
-849 ETQNKVIYSVAE
+849 NKCKTNSANLAQSKELLANIYS
-861 ATCSTNSGRLPSSTS
+861 T
-876 ELKDVY
+876 
-882 NKWGAANSYEGYKGK
+882 WGAANKYPYYSGSKSL
-897 NTITAWTQ
+897 TAWI
-905 QTAADK
+905 K
-911 QSGWTST
+911 QSSSEQSSGVSST
-918 FDIVT
+918 YDLVT
-923 KNEIP
+923 KNQLSNVGV
-928 NNGSNSKVNVYTANA
+928 NNKNA
-943 FAVCVR
+943 FSVCVK

>member
-6 CYSRTRHKHKLKKT
+6 FYARTRHKHKLKKT

-37 SFANGENYFKLG
+37 SFANGENYFKLS
-49 SDSKLLTHNSYQNRL
+49 SDSKLLTQNAAQDRL

-74 ADLSKS
+74 ANISKS
-80 QDINLS
+80 QGISLS
-86 TIWSLNKHLY
+86 VIWSLNKHLY
-96 SSESEMMKAAPG
+96 SSESEMMKAGPG
-108 QQIILPLKKLPFEYS
+108 QQIILPLKKLSVEYS
-123 ALPLLGSA
+123 ALPVLGSA
-131 PLVAAGGVA
+131 PVVAAGGVA
-140 GHTNKLTKMSPD
+140 GHTNKMTKMSPD
-152 VTKSNMTD
+152 ATKSNTTD

-191 ALGIAGNQASSQ
+191 ALGMASSQASSQ

-233 PFYDSEKMLAFG
+233 PFYDSENMLTFG

-363 ADKLQ
+363 SDKLQ

-373 ATVGVNYTPVPLVTM
+373 ATVGVNYTPIPLVTM
-388 GVDYRHG
+388 GIDYRHG

-457 SIPHDINGTEHS
+457 NIPHDINGTEHS
-469 TQKIQLNVKSKY
+469 TQKIQLIVKSKY

-495 QGGQIQHS
+495 QGGQIQHG
-503 GSQSVQDYQAIL
+503 GSQSAQDYQAIL

-544 LTITVLSNGQVVGQV
+544 LTITVLPNGQVVDQV

-573 DGTEAITYTAT
+573 DGIEAITYTAT

-594 VPVSFDIVSGDATLS
+594 VPVTFSIVSGTATLGANS
-609 ARSATT
+609 ARTDG
-615 NSSGKATVTLKS
+615 NGKATVTLKS
-627 IKPGQVVV
+627 ATPGQVVV
-635 SAKTAEMTSALN
+635 SAKTAEMTSPLN
-647 ANAVIFVDQTKAS
+647 ASAVIFVDQTKAS

-674 GSDAITYTVK
+674 GSDAITYTVR
-684 VMKNN
+684 VMKEGAPVVD
-689 QPEANHSV
+689 QKV
-697 TFSTNFGDLG
+697 TFSKDFGTL
-707 GNSNTQIVKTDK
+707 NKTEATTDQN
-719 DGRATV
+719 GYATV
-725 KLTSGVAG
+725 KLSSNTPGK
-733 NAIVSA
+733 AIVSA
-739 KVSEV
+739 KVSGV
-744 NTEVKAPETKF
+744 GTEVKATTVEF
-755 FSVLSIDNNV
+755 FAPLSIDGDKV
-765 NIIGTSA
+765 TVIGTGIT
-772 NGALPNI
+772 GALPKN
-779 WLRYGQFKL
+779 WLQYGQVKL
-788 TAKGGDG
+788 QATGGNG
-795 KYQWRSQDPSV
+795 KYTWKSSNTKI
-806 ASVDALTGR
+806 ASVDNSG
-815 VTLLKK
+815 VITLNEK
-821 GTTKIEVVSGDKQ
+821 GSATITVVSGDNQ
-834 TATYTINTPEKIITV
+834 SATYTINAPGSIVIAVDKNTRVTYFDAE
-849 ETQNKVIYSVAE
+849 NKCKTNSANLAQSKELLANIYS
-861 ATCSTNSGRLPSSTS
+861 T
-876 ELKDVY
+876 
-882 NKWGAANSYEGYKGK
+882 WGAANKYPYYSGSKSL
-897 NTITAWTQ
+897 TAWI
-905 QTAADK
+905 K
-911 QSGWTST
+911 QSSSEQSSGVSST
-918 FDIVT
+918 YDLVT
-923 KNEIP
+923 KNQLINVGV
-928 NNGSNSKVNVYTANA
+928 NNKNA
-943 FAVCVR
+943 FSVCVK

>member
-6 CYSRTRHKHKLKKT
+6 FYARTRHKHKLKKT

-37 SFANGENYFKLG
+37 SFANGENYFKLS
-49 SDSKLLTHNSYQNRL
+49 SDSKLLTQNAAQDRL

-74 ADLSKS
+74 ANISKS
-80 QDINLS
+80 QGISLS
-86 TIWSLNKHLY
+86 VIWSLNKHLY
-96 SSESEMMKAAPG
+96 SSESEMMKAGPG
-108 QQIILPLKKLPFEYS
+108 QQIILPLKKLSVEYS
-123 ALPLLGSA
+123 ALPVLGSA
-131 PLVAAGGVA
+131 PVVAAGGVA
-140 GHTNKLTKMSPD
+140 GHTNKMTKMSPD
-152 VTKSNMTD
+152 ATKSNTTD

-191 ALGIAGNQASSQ
+191 ALGMASSQASSQ

-233 PFYDSEKMLAFG
+233 PFYDSENMLAFG

-363 ADKLQ
+363 SDKLQ

-373 ATVGVNYTPVPLVTM
+373 ATVGVNYTPIPLVTM
-388 GVDYRHG
+388 GIDYRHG

-457 SIPHDINGTEHS
+457 NIPHDINGTEHS
-469 TQKIQLNVKSKY
+469 TQKIQLIVKSKY

-495 QGGQIQHS
+495 QGGQIQHG
-503 GSQSVQDYQAIL
+503 GSQSAQDYQAIL

-544 LTITVLSNGQVVGQV
+544 LTITVLPNGQVVDQV

-573 DGTEAITYTAT
+573 DNVDTITYTAT

-594 VPVSFDIVSGDATLS
+594 VPVTFSIVSGTATLGANS
-609 ARSATT
+609 ARTDG
-615 NSSGKATVTLKS
+615 NGKATVTLKS
-627 IKPGQVVV
+627 ATPGQVVV
-635 SAKTAEMTSALN
+635 SAKTAEMTSPLN
-647 ANAVIFVDQTKAS
+647 ASAVIFVDQTKAS

-674 GSDAITYTVK
+674 GSDAITYTVR
-684 VMKNN
+684 VMKEGAPVVD
-689 QPEANHSV
+689 QKV
-697 TFSTNFGDLG
+697 TFSKDFGTL
-707 GNSNTQIVKTDK
+707 NKTEATTDQN
-719 DGRATV
+719 GYATV
-725 KLTSGVAG
+725 KLSSNTPGK
-733 NAIVSA
+733 AIVSA
-739 KVSEV
+739 KVSGV
-744 NTEVKAPETKF
+744 GTEVKATTVEF
-755 FSVLSIDNNV
+755 FAPLSIDGDKV
-765 NIIGTSA
+765 TVIGTGIT
-772 NGALPNI
+772 GALPKN
-779 WLRYGQFKL
+779 WLQYGQVKL
-788 TAKGGDG
+788 QATGGNG
-795 KYQWRSQDPSV
+795 KYTWKSSNTKI
-806 ASVDALTGR
+806 ASVDNSG
-815 VTLLKK
+815 VITLNEK
-821 GTTKIEVVSGDKQ
+821 GSATITVVSGDNQ
-834 TATYTINTPEKIITV
+834 SATYTINAPGSIVIAVDKNTRVTYFDAE
-849 ETQNKVIYSVAE
+849 NKCKTNSANLAQSKELLANIYS
-861 ATCSTNSGRLPSSTS
+861 T
-876 ELKDVY
+876 
-882 NKWGAANSYEGYKGK
+882 WGAANKYPYYSGSKSL
-897 NTITAWTQ
+897 TAWI
-905 QTAADK
+905 K
-911 QSGWTST
+911 QSSSEQSSGVSST
-918 FDIVT
+918 YDLVT
-923 KNEIP
+923 KNPLINVGV
-928 NNGSNSKVNVYTANA
+928 NNKNA
-943 FAVCVR
+943 FSVCVK

>member
-6 CYSRTRHKHKLKKT
+6 FYARTRHKHKLKKT

-49 SDSKLLTHNSYQNRL
+49 SDSKLLTHDSYQNRL

-140 GHTNKLTKMSPD
+140 GHTNKRTKMSPD

-363 ADKLQ
+363 PDKLQ

-373 ATVGVNYTPVPLVTM
+373 ATVGVNYTPIPLVTM
-388 GVDYRHG
+388 GIDYRHG

-457 SIPHDINGTEHS
+457 NIPHDINGTERS
-469 TQKIQLNVKSKY
+469 TQKIQLIVKSKY
-481 GLDRIVWDDSALRS
+481 GLDRIVWDDSSLRS

-503 GSQSVQDYQAIL
+503 GSQSAQDYQAIL

-544 LTITVLSNGQVVGQV
+544 LTITVLSNGQVVDQV

-594 VPVSFDIVSGDATLS
+594 VPVSFNIVSGTAVLS
-609 ARSATT
+609 ANSANT
-615 NSSGKATVTLKS
+615 NGSGKATVTLKS
-627 IKPGQVVV
+627 DKPGQVVV

-660 ITEIKADKTTAKAD
+660 ITEIKADKTTAKAN
-674 GSDAITYTVK
+674 GSDAVTYTVK
-684 VMKNN
+684 VMKGGTPVSG
-689 QPEANHSV
+689 QKV
-697 TFSTNFGDLG
+697 TFSKDFGTLD
-707 GNSNTQIVKTDK
+707 KTEATTDQN
-719 DGRATV
+719 GYATV
-725 KLTSGVAG
+725 KLSSSTPGK
-733 NAIVSA
+733 AIVSA
-739 KVSEV
+739 KVSDV
-744 NTEVKAPETKF
+744 DTEVKATTVEF
-755 FSVLSIDNNV
+755 FTPLSIDGNKV
-765 NIIGTSA
+765 TVIGTGVTGS
-772 NGALPNI
+772 LPNN
-779 WLRYGQFKL
+779 WLQYGKVKL
-788 TAKGGDG
+788 QAAGGNG
-795 KYQWRSQDPSV
+795 KYTWKSSDTKI
-806 ASVDALTGR
+806 ASVDSTG
-815 VTLLKK
+815 VITLNEK
-821 GTTKIEVVSGDKQ
+821 GSATITVVSGDNQ
-834 TATYTINTPEKIITV
+834 SATYTINAPSSIVIAVDKNTRVTYSEA
-849 ETQNKVIYSVAE
+849 ENKCQTNGAALAQSKEILANIYS
-861 ATCSTNSGRLPSSTS
+861 S
-876 ELKDVY
+876 
-882 NKWGAANSYEGYKGK
+882 WGAANKYPYYSSS
-897 NTITAWTQ
+897 NSLSTWI
-905 QTAADK
+905 K
-911 QSGWTST
+911 QSSSELSSGVSST
-918 FDIVT
+918 YDLVT
-923 KNEIP
+923 KNQLT
-928 NNGSNSKVNVYTANA
+928 NVGVENKNA
-943 FAVCVR
+943 FAVCVK

>member
-6 CYSRTRHKHKLKKT
+6 FYARTRHKHKLKKT

-37 SFANGENYFKLG
+37 SFANGENYFKLS
-49 SDSKLLTHNSYQNRL
+49 SDSKLLTQNAAQDRL

-74 ADLSKS
+74 ANISKS
-80 QDINLS
+80 QGISLS
-86 TIWSLNKHLY
+86 VIWSLNKHLY
-96 SSESEMMKAAPG
+96 SSESEMMKAGPG
-108 QQIILPLKKLPFEYS
+108 QQIILPLKKLSVEYS
-123 ALPLLGSA
+123 ALPVLGSA
-131 PLVAAGGVA
+131 PVVAAGGVA
-140 GHTNKLTKMSPD
+140 GHTNKMTKMSPD
-152 VTKSNMTD
+152 ATKSNTTD

-191 ALGIAGNQASSQ
+191 ALGMASSQASSQ

-233 PFYDSEKMLAFG
+233 PFYDSENMLAFG

-363 ADKLQ
+363 SDKLQ

-373 ATVGVNYTPVPLVTM
+373 ATVGVNYTPIPLVTM
-388 GVDYRHG
+388 GIDYRHG

-457 SIPHDINGTEHS
+457 NIPHDINGTEHS
-469 TQKIQLNVKSKY
+469 TQKIQLIVKSKY

-495 QGGQIQHS
+495 QGGQIQHG
-503 GSQSVQDYQAIL
+503 GSQSAQDYQAIL

-544 LTITVLSNGQVVGQV
+544 LTITVLPNGQVVDQV

-573 DGTEAITYTAT
+573 DGIEAITYTAT

-594 VPVSFDIVSGDATLS
+594 VPVTFSIVSGTATLGANS
-609 ARSATT
+609 ARTDG
-615 NSSGKATVTLKS
+615 NGKATVTLKS
-627 IKPGQVVV
+627 ATPGQVVV
-635 SAKTAEMTSALN
+635 SAKTAEMTSPLN
-647 ANAVIFVDQTKAS
+647 ASAVIFVDQTKAS

-674 GSDAITYTVK
+674 GSDAITYTVR
-684 VMKNN
+684 VMKEGAPVVD
-689 QPEANHSV
+689 QKV
-697 TFSTNFGDLG
+697 TFSKDFGTL
-707 GNSNTQIVKTDK
+707 NKTEATTDQN
-719 DGRATV
+719 GYATV
-725 KLTSGVAG
+725 KLSSNTPGK
-733 NAIVSA
+733 AIVSA
-739 KVSEV
+739 KVSGV
-744 NTEVKAPETKF
+744 GTEVKATTVEF
-755 FSVLSIDNNV
+755 FAPLSIDGDKV
-765 NIIGTSA
+765 TVIGTGIT
-772 NGALPNI
+772 GALPKN
-779 WLRYGQFKL
+779 WLQYGQVKL
-788 TAKGGDG
+788 QATGGNG
-795 KYQWRSQDPSV
+795 KYTWKSSNTKI
-806 ASVDALTGR
+806 ASVDNSG
-815 VTLLKK
+815 VITLNEK
-821 GTTKIEVVSGDKQ
+821 GSATITVVSGDNQ
-834 TATYTINTPEKIITV
+834 SATYTINAPGSIVISVDKNTRVTYFDAE
-849 ETQNKVIYSVAE
+849 NKCKTNSANLAQSKELLANIYS
-861 ATCSTNSGRLPSSTS
+861 T
-876 ELKDVY
+876 
-882 NKWGAANSYEGYKGK
+882 WGAANKYPYYSGSKSL
-897 NTITAWTQ
+897 TAWI
-905 QTAADK
+905 K
-911 QSGWTST
+911 QSSSEQSSGVSST
-918 FDIVT
+918 YDLVT
-923 KNEIP
+923 
-928 NNGSNSKVNVYTANA
+928 NNPLSNVGVNNKNA
-943 FAVCVR
+943 FSVCVK

>member
-6 CYSRTRHKHKLKKT
+6 FYARTRHKHKLKKT

-37 SFANGENYFKLG
+37 SFANGENYFKLS
-49 SDSKLLTHNSYQNRL
+49 SDSKLLTQNAAQDRL

-74 ADLSKS
+74 ANISKS
-80 QDINLS
+80 QGISLS
-86 TIWSLNKHLY
+86 VIWSLNKHLY
-96 SSESEMMKAAPG
+96 SSESEMMKAGPG
-108 QQIILPLKKLPFEYS
+108 QQIILPLKKLSVEYS
-123 ALPLLGSA
+123 ALPVLGSA
-131 PLVAAGGVA
+131 PVVAAGGVA
-140 GHTNKLTKMSPD
+140 GHTNKMTKMSPD
-152 VTKSNMTD
+152 ATKSNTTD

-191 ALGIAGNQASSQ
+191 ALGMASSQASSQ

-233 PFYDSEKMLAFG
+233 PFYDSENMLAFG

-363 ADKLQ
+363 SDKLQ

-373 ATVGVNYTPVPLVTM
+373 ATVGVNYTPIPLVTM
-388 GVDYRHG
+388 GIDYRHG

-457 SIPHDINGTEHS
+457 NIPHDINGTEHS
-469 TQKIQLNVKSKY
+469 TQKIQLIVKSKY

-495 QGGQIQHS
+495 QGGQIQHG
-503 GSQSVQDYQAIL
+503 GSQSAQDYQAIL

-544 LTITVLSNGQVVGQV
+544 LTITVLPNGQVVDQV
-559 GVTDFTADKTSAKA
+559 EVTDFTADKTSAKA
-573 DGTEAITYTAT
+573 DGIEAITYTAT

-594 VPVSFDIVSGDATLS
+594 VPVTFSIVSGTATLGANS
-609 ARSATT
+609 ARTDG
-615 NSSGKATVTLKS
+615 NGKATVTLKS
-627 IKPGQVVV
+627 ATPGQVVV
-635 SAKTAEMTSALN
+635 SAKTAEMTSPLN
-647 ANAVIFVDQTKAS
+647 ASAVIFVDQTKAS

-674 GSDAITYTVK
+674 GSDAITYTVR
-684 VMKNN
+684 VMKEGAPVVD
-689 QPEANHSV
+689 QKV
-697 TFSTNFGDLG
+697 TFSKDFGTL
-707 GNSNTQIVKTDK
+707 NKTEATTDQN
-719 DGRATV
+719 GYATV
-725 KLTSGVAG
+725 KLSSNTPGK
-733 NAIVSA
+733 AIVSA
-739 KVSEV
+739 KVSGV
-744 NTEVKAPETKF
+744 GTEVKATTVEF
-755 FSVLSIDNNV
+755 FAPLSIDGDKV
-765 NIIGTSA
+765 TVIGTGIT
-772 NGALPNI
+772 GALPKN
-779 WLRYGQFKL
+779 WLQYGQVKL
-788 TAKGGDG
+788 QATGGNG
-795 KYQWRSQDPSV
+795 KYTWKSSNTKI
-806 ASVDALTGR
+806 ASVDNSG
-815 VTLLKK
+815 VITLNEK
-821 GTTKIEVVSGDKQ
+821 GSATITVVSGDNQ
-834 TATYTINTPEKIITV
+834 SATYTINAPGSIVIAVDKNTRVTYFDAE
-849 ETQNKVIYSVAE
+849 NKCKTNSANLAQSKELLANIYS
-861 ATCSTNSGRLPSSTS
+861 T
-876 ELKDVY
+876 
-882 NKWGAANSYEGYKGK
+882 WGAANKYPYYSGSKSL
-897 NTITAWTQ
+897 TAWI
-905 QTAADK
+905 K
-911 QSGWTST
+911 QSSSEQSSGVSST
-918 FDIVT
+918 YDLVT
-923 KNEIP
+923 KNQLINVGV
-928 NNGSNSKVNVYTANA
+928 NNKNA
-943 FAVCVR
+943 FSVCVK

>member
-1 MITHG
+1 
-6 CYSRTRHKHKLKKT
+6 
-20 FIMLSAGLGLF
+20 MLSAGLGLF

-37 SFANGENYFKLG
+37 SFANGENYFKLS
-49 SDSKLLTHNSYQNRL
+49 SDSKLLTQNAAQDRL

-74 ADLSKS
+74 ANISKS
-80 QDINLS
+80 QGISLS
-86 TIWSLNKHLY
+86 VIWSLNKHLY
-96 SSESEMMKAAPG
+96 SSESEMMKAGPG
-108 QQIILPLKKLPFEYS
+108 QQIILPLKKLSVEYS
-123 ALPLLGSA
+123 ALPVLGSA
-131 PLVAAGGVA
+131 PVVAAGGVA
-140 GHTNKLTKMSPD
+140 GHTNKMTKMSPD
-152 VTKSNMTD
+152 ATKSNTTD

-191 ALGIAGNQASSQ
+191 ALGMASSQASSQ

-233 PFYDSEKMLAFG
+233 PFYDSENMLAFG

-363 ADKLQ
+363 SDKLQ

-373 ATVGVNYTPVPLVTM
+373 ATVGVNYTPIPLVTM
-388 GVDYRHG
+388 GIDYRHG

-457 SIPHDINGTEHS
+457 NIPHDINGTEHS
-469 TQKIQLNVKSKY
+469 TQKIQLIVKSKY

-503 GSQSVQDYQAIL
+503 GSQSAQDYQAIL

-544 LTITVLSNGQVVGQV
+544 LTITVLPNGQVVDQV

-573 DGTEAITYTAT
+573 DGIEAITYTAT

-594 VPVSFDIVSGDATLS
+594 VPVTFSIVSGTATLGANS
-609 ARSATT
+609 ARTDG
-615 NSSGKATVTLKS
+615 NGKATVTLKS
-627 IKPGQVVV
+627 ATPGQVVV
-635 SAKTAEMTSALN
+635 SAKTAEMTSPLN
-647 ANAVIFVDQTKAS
+647 ASAVIFVDQTKAS

-674 GSDAITYTVK
+674 GSDAITYTVR
-684 VMKNN
+684 VMKEGAPVVD
-689 QPEANHSV
+689 QKV
-697 TFSTNFGDLG
+697 TFSKDFGTL
-707 GNSNTQIVKTDK
+707 NKTEATTDQN
-719 DGRATV
+719 GYATV
-725 KLTSGVAG
+725 KLSSNTPGK
-733 NAIVSA
+733 AIVSA
-739 KVSEV
+739 KVSGV
-744 NTEVKAPETKF
+744 GTEVKATTVEF
-755 FSVLSIDNNV
+755 FAPLSIDGDKV
-765 NIIGTSA
+765 TVIGTGIT
-772 NGALPNI
+772 GALPKN
-779 WLRYGQFKL
+779 WLQYGQVKL
-788 TAKGGDG
+788 QATGGNG
-795 KYQWRSQDPSV
+795 KYTWKSSNTKI
-806 ASVDALTGR
+806 ASVDNSG
-815 VTLLKK
+815 VITLNEK
-821 GTTKIEVVSGDKQ
+821 GSATITVVSGDNQ
-834 TATYTINTPEKIITV
+834 SATYTINAPGSIVIAVDKNTRVTYFDAE
-849 ETQNKVIYSVAE
+849 NKCKTNSANLAQSKELLANIYS
-861 ATCSTNSGRLPSSTS
+861 T
-876 ELKDVY
+876 
-882 NKWGAANSYEGYKGK
+882 WGAANKYPYYSGSKSL
-897 NTITAWTQ
+897 TAWI
-905 QTAADK
+905 K
-911 QSGWTST
+911 QSSSEQSSGVSST
-918 FDIVT
+918 YDLVT
-923 KNEIP
+923 KNQLSNVGV
-928 NNGSNSKVNVYTANA
+928 NNKNA
-943 FAVCVR
+943 FSVCVK

>member
-6 CYSRTRHKHKLKKT
+6 FYARTRHKHKLKKT

-37 SFANGENYFKLG
+37 SFANGENYFKLS
-49 SDSKLLTHNSYQNRL
+49 SDSKLLTQNAAQDRL

-74 ADLSKS
+74 ANISKS
-80 QDINLS
+80 QGISLS
-86 TIWSLNKHLY
+86 VIWSLNKHLY
-96 SSESEMMKAAPG
+96 SSESEMMKAGPG
-108 QQIILPLKKLPFEYS
+108 QQIILPLKKLSVEYS
-123 ALPLLGSA
+123 ALPVLGSA
-131 PLVAAGGVA
+131 PVVAAGGVA
-140 GHTNKLTKMSPD
+140 GHTNKMTKMSPD
-152 VTKSNMTD
+152 ATKSNTTD

-191 ALGIAGNQASSQ
+191 ALGMASSQASSQ

-233 PFYDSEKMLAFG
+233 PFYDSENMLAFG

-363 ADKLQ
+363 SDKLQ

-373 ATVGVNYTPVPLVTM
+373 ATVGVNYTPIPLVTM
-388 GVDYRHG
+388 GIDYRHG

-457 SIPHDINGTEHS
+457 NIPHDINGTEHS
-469 TQKIQLNVKSKY
+469 TQKIQLIVKSKY

-495 QGGQIQHS
+495 QGGQIQHG
-503 GSQSVQDYQAIL
+503 GSQSAQDYQAIL

-544 LTITVLSNGQVVGQV
+544 LTITVLPNGQVVDQV

-573 DGTEAITYTAT
+573 DGIEAITYTAT

-594 VPVSFDIVSGDATLS
+594 VPVTFSIVSGTATLGANS
-609 ARSATT
+609 ARTDG
-615 NSSGKATVTLKS
+615 NGKATVTLKS
-627 IKPGQVVV
+627 ATPGQVVV
-635 SAKTAEMTSALN
+635 SAKTAEMTSPLN
-647 ANAVIFVDQTKAS
+647 ASAVIFVDQTKAS

-674 GSDAITYTVK
+674 GSDAITYTVR
-684 VMKNN
+684 VMKEGAPVVD
-689 QPEANHSV
+689 QKV
-697 TFSTNFGDLG
+697 TFSKDFGTL
-707 GNSNTQIVKTDK
+707 NKTEATTDQN
-719 DGRATV
+719 GYATV
-725 KLTSGVAG
+725 KLSSNTPGK
-733 NAIVSA
+733 AIVSA
-739 KVSEV
+739 KVSGV
-744 NTEVKAPETKF
+744 GTEVKATTVEF
-755 FSVLSIDNNV
+755 FAPLSIDGDKV
-765 NIIGTSA
+765 TVIGTGIT
-772 NGALPNI
+772 GALPKN
-779 WLRYGQFKL
+779 WLQYGQVKL
-788 TAKGGDG
+788 QATGGNG
-795 KYQWRSQDPSV
+795 KYTWKSSNTKI
-806 ASVDALTGR
+806 ASVDNSG
-815 VTLLKK
+815 VITLNEK
-821 GTTKIEVVSGDKQ
+821 GSATITVVSGDNQ
-834 TATYTINTPEKIITV
+834 SATYTINAPGSIVIDVDKNTRVTYSDAE
-849 ETQNKVIYSVAE
+849 NKCKTNSANLAQSKELLANIYS
-861 ATCSTNSGRLPSSTS
+861 T
-876 ELKDVY
+876 
-882 NKWGAANSYEGYKGK
+882 WGAANKYPYYSGSKSL
-897 NTITAWTQ
+897 TAWI
-905 QTAADK
+905 K
-911 QSGWTST
+911 QSSSEQSSGVSST
-918 FDIVT
+918 YDLVT
-923 KNEIP
+923 
-928 NNGSNSKVNVYTANA
+928 NNQVSNVGVNNKNA
-943 FAVCVR
+943 FSVCVK

>member
-1 MITHG
+1 G
-6 CYSRTRHKHKLKKT
+6 FYARTRHKHKLKKT

-37 SFANGENYFKLG
+37 SFANGENYFKLS
-49 SDSKLLTHNSYQNRL
+49 SDSKLLTQNAAQDRL

-74 ADLSKS
+74 ANISKS
-80 QDINLS
+80 QGISLS
-86 TIWSLNKHLY
+86 VIWSLNKHLY
-96 SSESEMMKAAPG
+96 SSESEMMKAGPG
-108 QQIILPLKKLPFEYS
+108 QQIILPLKKLSVEYS
-123 ALPLLGSA
+123 ALPVLGSA
-131 PLVAAGGVA
+131 PVVAAGGVA
-140 GHTNKLTKMSPD
+140 GHTNKMTKMSPD
-152 VTKSNMTD
+152 ATKSNTTD

-191 ALGIAGNQASSQ
+191 ALGMASSQASSQ

-233 PFYDSEKMLAFG
+233 PFYDSENMLAFG

-363 ADKLQ
+363 SDKLQ

-373 ATVGVNYTPVPLVTM
+373 ATVGVNYTPIPLVTM
-388 GVDYRHG
+388 GIDYRHG

-457 SIPHDINGTEHS
+457 NIPHDINGTEHS
-469 TQKIQLNVKSKY
+469 TQKIQLIVKSKY

-495 QGGQIQHS
+495 QGGQIQHG
-503 GSQSVQDYQAIL
+503 GSQSAQDYQAIL

-544 LTITVLSNGQVVGQV
+544 LTITVLPNGQVVDQV

-573 DGTEAITYTAT
+573 DGIEAITYTAT

-594 VPVSFDIVSGDATLS
+594 VPVTFSIVSGTATLGANS
-609 ARSATT
+609 ARTDG
-615 NSSGKATVTLKS
+615 NGKATVTLKS
-627 IKPGQVVV
+627 ATPGQVVV
-635 SAKTAEMTSALN
+635 SAKTAEMTSPLN
-647 ANAVIFVDQTKAS
+647 ASAVIFVDQTKAS

-674 GSDAITYTVK
+674 GSDAITYTVR
-684 VMKNN
+684 VMKEGAPVVD
-689 QPEANHSV
+689 QKV
-697 TFSTNFGDLG
+697 TFSKDFGTL
-707 GNSNTQIVKTDK
+707 NKTEATTDQN
-719 DGRATV
+719 GYATV
-725 KLTSGVAG
+725 KLSSNTPGK
-733 NAIVSA
+733 AIVSA
-739 KVSEV
+739 KVSGV
-744 NTEVKAPETKF
+744 GTEVKATTVEF
-755 FSVLSIDNNV
+755 FAPLSIDGDKV
-765 NIIGTSA
+765 TVIGTGIT
-772 NGALPNI
+772 GALPKN
-779 WLRYGQFKL
+779 WLQYGQVKL
-788 TAKGGDG
+788 QATGGNG
-795 KYQWRSQDPSV
+795 KYTWKSSNTKI
-806 ASVDALTGR
+806 ASVDNSG
-815 VTLLKK
+815 VITLNEK
-821 GTTKIEVVSGDKQ
+821 GSATITVVSGDNQ
-834 TATYTINTPEKIITV
+834 SATYTINAPGSIVIAVDKNTRVTYFDAE
-849 ETQNKVIYSVAE
+849 NKCKTNSANLAQSKELLANIYS
-861 ATCSTNSGRLPSSTS
+861 T
-876 ELKDVY
+876 
-882 NKWGAANSYEGYKGK
+882 WGAANKYPYYSGSKSL
-897 NTITAWTQ
+897 TAWI
-905 QTAADK
+905 K
-911 QSGWTST
+911 QSSSEQSSG
-918 FDIVT
+918 
-923 KNEIP
+923 
-928 NNGSNSKVNVYTANA
+928 
-943 FAVCVR
+943 

>member
-6 CYSRTRHKHKLKKT
+6 FYARTRHKHKLKKT

-37 SFANGENYFKLG
+37 SFANGENYFKLS
-49 SDSKLLTHNSYQNRL
+49 SDSKLLTQNAAQDRL

-74 ADLSKS
+74 ANISKS
-80 QDINLS
+80 QGISLS
-86 TIWSLNKHLY
+86 VIWSLNKHLY
-96 SSESEMMKAAPG
+96 SSESEMMKAGPG
-108 QQIILPLKKLPFEYS
+108 QQIILPLKKLSVEYS
-123 ALPLLGSA
+123 ALPVLGSA
-131 PLVAAGGVA
+131 PVVAAGGVA
-140 GHTNKLTKMSPD
+140 GHTNKMTKMSPD
-152 VTKSNMTD
+152 ATKSNTTD

-191 ALGIAGNQASSQ
+191 ALGMASSQASSQ

-233 PFYDSEKMLAFG
+233 PFYDSENMLAFG

-336 GYLPSYPALGAKLMY
+336 GYLPSYPALGGKLMY

-363 ADKLQ
+363 SDKLQ

-373 ATVGVNYTPVPLVTM
+373 ATVGVNYTPIPLVTM
-388 GVDYRHG
+388 GIDYRHG

-457 SIPHDINGTEHS
+457 NIPHDINGTEHS
-469 TQKIQLNVKSKY
+469 TQKIQLIVKSKY

-495 QGGQIQHS
+495 QGGQIQHG
-503 GSQSVQDYQAIL
+503 GSQSAQDYQAIL

-544 LTITVLSNGQVVGQV
+544 LTITVLPNGQVVDQV

-573 DGTEAITYTAT
+573 DGIEAITYTAT

-594 VPVSFDIVSGDATLS
+594 VPVTFSIVSGTATLGANS
-609 ARSATT
+609 ARTDG
-615 NSSGKATVTLKS
+615 NGKATVTLKS
-627 IKPGQVVV
+627 ATPGQVVV
-635 SAKTAEMTSALN
+635 SAKTAEMTSPLN
-647 ANAVIFVDQTKAS
+647 ASAVIFVDQTKAS

-674 GSDAITYTVK
+674 GSDAITYTVR
-684 VMKNN
+684 VMKEGAPVVD
-689 QPEANHSV
+689 QKV
-697 TFSTNFGDLG
+697 TFSKDFGTL
-707 GNSNTQIVKTDK
+707 NKTEATTDQN
-719 DGRATV
+719 GYATV
-725 KLTSGVAG
+725 KLSSNTPGK
-733 NAIVSA
+733 AIVSA
-739 KVSEV
+739 KVSGV
-744 NTEVKAPETKF
+744 GTEVKATTVEF
-755 FSVLSIDNNV
+755 FAPLSIDGDKV
-765 NIIGTSA
+765 TVIGTGIT
-772 NGALPNI
+772 GALPKN
-779 WLRYGQFKL
+779 WLQYGQVKL
-788 TAKGGDG
+788 QATGGNG
-795 KYQWRSQDPSV
+795 KYTWKSSNTKI
-806 ASVDALTGR
+806 ASVDNSG
-815 VTLLKK
+815 VITLNEK
-821 GTTKIEVVSGDKQ
+821 GSATITVVSGDNQ
-834 TATYTINTPEKIITV
+834 SATYTINAPGSIVIAVDKNTRVTYFDAE
-849 ETQNKVIYSVAE
+849 NKCKTNSANLAQSKELLANIYS
-861 ATCSTNSGRLPSSTS
+861 T
-876 ELKDVY
+876 
-882 NKWGAANSYEGYKGK
+882 WGAANKYPYYSGSKSL
-897 NTITAWTQ
+897 TAWI
-905 QTAADK
+905 K
-911 QSGWTST
+911 QSSSEQSSGVSST
-918 FDIVT
+918 YDLVT
-923 KNEIP
+923 KNP
-928 NNGSNSKVNVYTANA
+928 LSNVGVNNKNA
-943 FAVCVR
+943 FSVCVK

>member
-6 CYSRTRHKHKLKKT
+6 FYARTRHKHKLKKT

-37 SFANGENYFKLG
+37 SFANGENYFKLS
-49 SDSKLLTHNSYQNRL
+49 SDSKLLTQNAAQDRL

-74 ADLSKS
+74 ANISKS
-80 QDINLS
+80 QGISLS
-86 TIWSLNKHLY
+86 VIWSLNKHLY
-96 SSESEMMKAAPG
+96 SSESEMMKAGLG
-108 QQIILPLKKLPFEYS
+108 QQIILPLKKLSVEYS
-123 ALPLLGSA
+123 ALPVLGSA
-131 PLVAAGGVA
+131 PVVAAGGVA
-140 GHTNKLTKMSPD
+140 GHTNKMTKMSPD
-152 VTKSNMTD
+152 ATKSNTTD

-191 ALGIAGNQASSQ
+191 ALGMASSQASSQ

-233 PFYDSEKMLAFG
+233 PFYDSENMLAFG

-363 ADKLQ
+363 SDKLQ

-373 ATVGVNYTPVPLVTM
+373 ATVGVNYTPIPLVTM
-388 GVDYRHG
+388 GIDYRHG

-457 SIPHDINGTEHS
+457 NIPHDINGTEHS
-469 TQKIQLNVKSKY
+469 TQKIQLIVKSKY

-495 QGGQIQHS
+495 QGGQIQHG
-503 GSQSVQDYQAIL
+503 GSQSAQDYQAIL

-544 LTITVLSNGQVVGQV
+544 LTITVLPNGQVVDQV

-573 DGTEAITYTAT
+573 DGIEAITYTAT

-594 VPVSFDIVSGDATLS
+594 VPVTFSIVSGTATLGANS
-609 ARSATT
+609 ARTDG
-615 NSSGKATVTLKS
+615 NGKATVTLKS
-627 IKPGQVVV
+627 ATPGQVVV
-635 SAKTAEMTSALN
+635 SAKTAEMTSPLN
-647 ANAVIFVDQTKAS
+647 ASAVIFVDQTKAS

-674 GSDAITYTVK
+674 GSDAITYTVR
-684 VMKNN
+684 VMKEGAPVVD
-689 QPEANHSV
+689 QKV
-697 TFSTNFGDLG
+697 TFSKDFGTL
-707 GNSNTQIVKTDK
+707 NKTEATTDQN
-719 DGRATV
+719 GYATV
-725 KLTSGVAG
+725 KLSSNTPGK
-733 NAIVSA
+733 AIVSA
-739 KVSEV
+739 KVSGV
-744 NTEVKAPETKF
+744 GTEVKATTVEF
-755 FSVLSIDNNV
+755 FAPLSIDGDKV
-765 NIIGTSA
+765 TVIGTGIT
-772 NGALPNI
+772 GALPKN
-779 WLRYGQFKL
+779 WLQYGQVKL
-788 TAKGGDG
+788 QATGGNG
-795 KYQWRSQDPSV
+795 KYTWKSSNTKI
-806 ASVDALTGR
+806 ASVDNSG
-815 VTLLKK
+815 VITLNEK
-821 GTTKIEVVSGDKQ
+821 GSATITVVSGDNQ
-834 TATYTINTPEKIITV
+834 SATYTINAPGSIVIAVDKNTRVTYFDAE
-849 ETQNKVIYSVAE
+849 NKCKTNSANLAQSKELLANIYS
-861 ATCSTNSGRLPSSTS
+861 T
-876 ELKDVY
+876 
-882 NKWGAANSYEGYKGK
+882 WGAANKYPYYSGSKSL
-897 NTITAWTQ
+897 TAWI
-905 QTAADK
+905 K
-911 QSGWTST
+911 QSSSEQSSGVSST
-918 FDIVT
+918 YDLVT
-923 KNEIP
+923 KNQLI
-928 NNGSNSKVNVYTANA
+928 NV
-943 FAVCVR
+943 

>member
-6 CYSRTRHKHKLKKT
+6 FYARTRHKHKLKKT

-37 SFANGENYFKLG
+37 SFANGENYFKLS
-49 SDSKLLTHNSYQNRL
+49 SDSKLLTQNAAQDRL

-74 ADLSKS
+74 ANISKS
-80 QDINLS
+80 QGISLS
-86 TIWSLNKHLY
+86 VIWSLNKHLY
-96 SSESEMMKAAPG
+96 SSESEMMKAGPG
-108 QQIILPLKKLPFEYS
+108 QQIILPLKKLSVEYS
-123 ALPLLGSA
+123 ALPVLGSA
-131 PLVAAGGVA
+131 PVVAAGGVA
-140 GHTNKLTKMSPD
+140 GHTNKMTKMSPD
-152 VTKSNMTD
+152 ATKSNTTD

-191 ALGIAGNQASSQ
+191 ALGMASSQASSQ

-233 PFYDSEKMLAFG
+233 PFYDSENMLAFG

-363 ADKLQ
+363 SDKLQ

-373 ATVGVNYTPVPLVTM
+373 ATVGVNYTPIPLVTM
-388 GVDYRHG
+388 GIDYRHG

-457 SIPHDINGTEHS
+457 NIPHDINGTEHS
-469 TQKIQLNVKSKY
+469 TQKIQLIVKSKY

-495 QGGQIQHS
+495 QGGQIQHG
-503 GSQSVQDYQAIL
+503 GSQSAQDYQAIL

-544 LTITVLSNGQVVGQV
+544 LTITVLPNGQVVDQV

-573 DGTEAITYTAT
+573 DGIEAITYTAT

-594 VPVSFDIVSGDATLS
+594 VPVTFSIVSGTATLGANS
-609 ARSATT
+609 ARTDG
-615 NSSGKATVTLKS
+615 NGKATVTLKS
-627 IKPGQVVV
+627 ATPGQVVV
-635 SAKTAEMTSALN
+635 SAKTAEMTSPLN
-647 ANAVIFVDQTKAS
+647 ASAVIFVDQTKAS

-674 GSDAITYTVK
+674 GSDAITYTVR
-684 VMKNN
+684 VMKEGAPVVD
-689 QPEANHSV
+689 QKV
-697 TFSTNFGDLG
+697 TFSKDFGTL
-707 GNSNTQIVKTDK
+707 NKTEATTDQN
-719 DGRATV
+719 GYATV
-725 KLTSGVAG
+725 KLSSNTPGK
-733 NAIVSA
+733 AIVSA
-739 KVSEV
+739 KVSGV
-744 NTEVKAPETKF
+744 GTEVKATTVEF
-755 FSVLSIDNNV
+755 FAPLSIDGDKV
-765 NIIGTSA
+765 TVIGTGIT
-772 NGALPNI
+772 GALPKN
-779 WLRYGQFKL
+779 WLQYGQVKL
-788 TAKGGDG
+788 QATGGNG
-795 KYQWRSQDPSV
+795 KYTWKSSNTKI
-806 ASVDALTGR
+806 ASVDNSG
-815 VTLLKK
+815 VITLNEK
-821 GTTKIEVVSGDKQ
+821 GSATITVVSGDNQ
-834 TATYTINTPEKIITV
+834 SATYTINAPGSIVISVDKNTRVTYFDAE
-849 ETQNKVIYSVAE
+849 NKCKTNSANLAQSKELLANIYS
-861 ATCSTNSGRLPSSTS
+861 T
-876 ELKDVY
+876 
-882 NKWGAANSYEGYKGK
+882 WGAANKYPYYSGSKSL
-897 NTITAWTQ
+897 TAWI
-905 QTAADK
+905 K
-911 QSGWTST
+911 QSSSEQSSGVSST
-918 FDIVT
+918 YDLVT
-923 KNEIP
+923 KNQLSNVRV
-928 NNGSNSKVNVYTANA
+928 NNKNA
-943 FAVCVR
+943 FSVCVK

>member
-6 CYSRTRHKHKLKKT
+6 FYARTRHKHKLKKT

-37 SFANGENYFKLG
+37 SFANGENYFKLS
-49 SDSKLLTHNSYQNRL
+49 SDSKLLTQNAAQDRL

-74 ADLSKS
+74 ANISKS
-80 QDINLS
+80 QGISLS
-86 TIWSLNKHLY
+86 VIWSLNKHLY
-96 SSESEMMKAAPG
+96 SSESEMMKAGPG
-108 QQIILPLKKLPFEYS
+108 QQIILPLKKLSVEYS
-123 ALPLLGSA
+123 ALPVLGSA
-131 PLVAAGGVA
+131 PVVAAGGVA
-140 GHTNKLTKMSPD
+140 GHTNKMTKMSPD
-152 VTKSNMTD
+152 ATKSNTTD

-191 ALGIAGNQASSQ
+191 ALGMASSQASSQ

-233 PFYDSEKMLAFG
+233 PFYDSENMLAFG

-363 ADKLQ
+363 SDKLQ

-373 ATVGVNYTPVPLVTM
+373 ATVGVNYTPIPLVTM
-388 GVDYRHG
+388 GIDYRHG

-457 SIPHDINGTEHS
+457 NIPHDINGTEHS
-469 TQKIQLNVKSKY
+469 TQKIQLIVKSKY

-495 QGGQIQHS
+495 QGGQIQHG
-503 GSQSVQDYQAIL
+503 GSQSAQDYQAIL

-544 LTITVLSNGQVVGQV
+544 LTITVLPNGQVVDQV

-573 DGTEAITYTAT
+573 DGIEAITYTAT

-594 VPVSFDIVSGDATLS
+594 VPVTFSIVSGTATLGANS
-609 ARSATT
+609 ARTDG
-615 NSSGKATVTLKS
+615 NGKATVTLKS
-627 IKPGQVVV
+627 ATPGQVVV
-635 SAKTAEMTSALN
+635 SAKTAEMTSPLN
-647 ANAVIFVDQTKAS
+647 ASAVIFVDQTKAS

-674 GSDAITYTVK
+674 GSDAITYTVR
-684 VMKNN
+684 VMKEGAPVVD
-689 QPEANHSV
+689 QKV
-697 TFSTNFGDLG
+697 TFSKDFGTL
-707 GNSNTQIVKTDK
+707 NKTEATTDQN
-719 DGRATV
+719 GYATV
-725 KLTSGVAG
+725 KLSSNTPGK
-733 NAIVSA
+733 AIVSA
-739 KVSEV
+739 KVSGV
-744 NTEVKAPETKF
+744 GTEVKATTVEF
-755 FSVLSIDNNV
+755 FAPLSIDGDKV
-765 NIIGTSA
+765 TVIGTGIT
-772 NGALPNI
+772 GALPKN
-779 WLRYGQFKL
+779 WLQYGQVKL
-788 TAKGGDG
+788 QATGGNG
-795 KYQWRSQDPSV
+795 KYTWKSSNTKI
-806 ASVDALTGR
+806 ASVDNSG
-815 VTLLKK
+815 VITLNEK
-821 GTTKIEVVSGDKQ
+821 GSATITVVSGDNQ
-834 TATYTINTPEKIITV
+834 SATYTINAPGSIVIAVDKNTRVTYFDAE
-849 ETQNKVIYSVAE
+849 NKCKTNSANLAQSKELLANIYS
-861 ATCSTNSGRLPSSTS
+861 T
-876 ELKDVY
+876 
-882 NKWGAANSYEGYKGK
+882 WGAANKYPYYSGSKSL
-897 NTITAWTQ
+897 TAWI
-905 QTAADK
+905 K
-911 QSGWTST
+911 QSSSEQSSGVSST
-918 FDIVT
+918 YDLVT
-923 KNEIP
+923 MNQLI
-928 NNGSNSKVNVYTANA
+928 NVGVNKKNA
-943 FAVCVR
+943 FSVCVK

>member
-6 CYSRTRHKHKLKKT
+6 FYARTRHKHKLKKT

-37 SFANGENYFKLG
+37 SFANGENYFKLS
-49 SDSKLLTHNSYQNRL
+49 SDSKLLTQNAAQDRL

-74 ADLSKS
+74 ANISKS
-80 QDINLS
+80 QGISLS
-86 TIWSLNKHLY
+86 VIWSLNKHLY
-96 SSESEMMKAAPG
+96 SSESEMMKAGPG
-108 QQIILPLKKLPFEYS
+108 QQIILPLKKLSVEYS
-123 ALPLLGSA
+123 ALPVLGSA
-131 PLVAAGGVA
+131 PVVAAGGVA
-140 GHTNKLTKMSPD
+140 GHTNKMTKMSPD
-152 VTKSNMTD
+152 ATKSNTTD

-191 ALGIAGNQASSQ
+191 ALGMASSQASSQ

-233 PFYDSEKMLAFG
+233 PFYDSENMLAFG

-363 ADKLQ
+363 SDKLQ

-373 ATVGVNYTPVPLVTM
+373 ATVGVNYTPIPLVTM
-388 GVDYRHG
+388 GIDYRHG

-457 SIPHDINGTEHS
+457 NIPHDINGTEHS
-469 TQKIQLNVKSKY
+469 TQKIQLIVKSKY

-495 QGGQIQHS
+495 QGGQIQHG
-503 GSQSVQDYQAIL
+503 GSQSAQDYQAIL

-544 LTITVLSNGQVVGQV
+544 LTITVLPNGQVVDQV

-573 DGTEAITYTAT
+573 DGIEAITYTAT

-594 VPVSFDIVSGDATLS
+594 VPVTFSIVSGTATLGANS
-609 ARSATT
+609 ARTDG
-615 NSSGKATVTLKS
+615 NGKATVTLKS
-627 IKPGQVVV
+627 ATPGQVVV
-635 SAKTAEMTSALN
+635 SAKTAEMTSPLN
-647 ANAVIFVDQTKAS
+647 ASAVIFVDQTKAS

-674 GSDAITYTVK
+674 GSDAITYTVR
-684 VMKNN
+684 VMKEGAPVVD
-689 QPEANHSV
+689 QKV
-697 TFSTNFGDLG
+697 TFSKDFGTL
-707 GNSNTQIVKTDK
+707 NKTEATTDQN
-719 DGRATV
+719 GYATV
-725 KLTSGVAG
+725 KLSSNTPGK
-733 NAIVSA
+733 AIVSA
-739 KVSEV
+739 KVSGV
-744 NTEVKAPETKF
+744 GTEVKATTVEF
-755 FSVLSIDNNV
+755 FAPLSIDGDKV
-765 NIIGTSA
+765 TVIGTDIT
-772 NGALPNI
+772 GALPKN
-779 WLRYGQFKL
+779 WLQYGQVKL
-788 TAKGGDG
+788 QATGGNG
-795 KYQWRSQDPSV
+795 KYTWKSSNTKI
-806 ASVDALTGR
+806 ASVDNSG
-815 VTLLKK
+815 VITLNEK
-821 GTTKIEVVSGDKQ
+821 GSATITVVSGDNQ
-834 TATYTINTPEKIITV
+834 SATYTINAPGSIVIAVDKNTRVTYFDAE
-849 ETQNKVIYSVAE
+849 NKCKTNSANLAQSKELLANIYS
-861 ATCSTNSGRLPSSTS
+861 T
-876 ELKDVY
+876 
-882 NKWGAANSYEGYKGK
+882 WGAANKYPYYSGSKSL
-897 NTITAWTQ
+897 TAWI
-905 QTAADK
+905 K
-911 QSGWTST
+911 QSSSEQSSGVSST
-918 FDIVT
+918 YDLVT
-923 KNEIP
+923 KNPLINVGV
-928 NNGSNSKVNVYTANA
+928 NNKNA
-943 FAVCVR
+943 FSVCVK

>member
-6 CYSRTRHKHKLKKT
+6 FYARTRHKHKLKKT

-37 SFANGENYFKLG
+37 SFANGENYFKLS
-49 SDSKLLTHNSYQNRL
+49 SDSKLLTQNSAQDRL

-74 ADLSKS
+74 ANISKS
-80 QDINLS
+80 QGISLS
-86 TIWSLNKHLY
+86 VIWSLNKHLY
-96 SSESEMMKAAPG
+96 SSESEMMKAGPG
-108 QQIILPLKKLPFEYS
+108 QQIILPLKKLSVEYS
-123 ALPLLGSA
+123 ALPVLGSA
-131 PLVAAGGVA
+131 PVVAAGGVA
-140 GHTNKLTKMSPD
+140 GHTNKMTKMSPD
-152 VTKSNMTD
+152 ATKSNTTD

-191 ALGIAGNQASSQ
+191 ALGMASSQASSQ

-233 PFYDSEKMLAFG
+233 PFYDSENMLAFG

-363 ADKLQ
+363 SDKLQ

-373 ATVGVNYTPVPLVTM
+373 ATVGVNYTPIPLVTM
-388 GVDYRHG
+388 GIDYRHG

-457 SIPHDINGTEHS
+457 NIPHDINGTEHS
-469 TQKIQLNVKSKY
+469 TQKIQLIVKSKY

-495 QGGQIQHS
+495 QGGQIQHG
-503 GSQSVQDYQAIL
+503 GSQSAQDYQAIL

-544 LTITVLSNGQVVGQV
+544 LTITVLPNGQVVDQV

-573 DGTEAITYTAT
+573 DGIEAITYTAT

-594 VPVSFDIVSGDATLS
+594 VPVTFSIVSGTATLGANS
-609 ARSATT
+609 ARTDG
-615 NSSGKATVTLKS
+615 NGKATVTLKS
-627 IKPGQVVV
+627 ATPGQVVV
-635 SAKTAEMTSALN
+635 SAKTAEMTSPLN
-647 ANAVIFVDQTKAS
+647 ASAVIFVDQTKAS

-674 GSDAITYTVK
+674 GSDAITYTVR
-684 VMKNN
+684 VMKEGAPVVD
-689 QPEANHSV
+689 QKV
-697 TFSTNFGDLG
+697 TFSKDFGTL
-707 GNSNTQIVKTDK
+707 NKTEATTDQN
-719 DGRATV
+719 GYATV
-725 KLTSGVAG
+725 KLSSNTPGK
-733 NAIVSA
+733 AIVSA
-739 KVSEV
+739 KVSGV
-744 NTEVKAPETKF
+744 GTEVKATTVEF
-755 FSVLSIDNNV
+755 FAPLSIDGDKV
-765 NIIGTSA
+765 TVIGTGIT
-772 NGALPNI
+772 GALPKN
-779 WLRYGQFKL
+779 WLQYGQVKL
-788 TAKGGDG
+788 QATGGNG
-795 KYQWRSQDPSV
+795 KYTWKSSNTKI
-806 ASVDALTGR
+806 ASVDNSG
-815 VTLLKK
+815 VITLNEK
-821 GTTKIEVVSGDKQ
+821 GSATITVVSGDNQ
-834 TATYTINTPEKIITV
+834 SATYTINAPGSIVIAVDKNTRVTYFDAE
-849 ETQNKVIYSVAE
+849 NKCKTNSANLAQSKELLANIYS
-861 ATCSTNSGRLPSSTS
+861 T
-876 ELKDVY
+876 
-882 NKWGAANSYEGYKGK
+882 WGAANKYPYYSGSKSL
-897 NTITAWTQ
+897 TAWI
-905 QTAADK
+905 K
-911 QSGWTST
+911 QSSSEQSSGVSST
-918 FDIVT
+918 YDLLT
-923 KNEIP
+923 
-928 NNGSNSKVNVYTANA
+928 NNQLSNVGVNNKNA
-943 FAVCVR
+943 FSVCVK

>member
-6 CYSRTRHKHKLKKT
+6 FYARTRHKHKLKKT

-37 SFANGENYFKLG
+37 SFANGENYFKLS
-49 SDSKLLTHNSYQNRL
+49 SDSKLLTQNAAQDRL

-74 ADLSKS
+74 ANISKS
-80 QDINLS
+80 QGISLS
-86 TIWSLNKHLY
+86 VIWSLNKHLY
-96 SSESEMMKAAPG
+96 SSESEMMKAGPG
-108 QQIILPLKKLPFEYS
+108 QQIILPLKKLSVEYS
-123 ALPLLGSA
+123 ALPVLGSA
-131 PLVAAGGVA
+131 PVVAAGGVA
-140 GHTNKLTKMSPD
+140 GHTNKMTKMSPD
-152 VTKSNMTD
+152 ATKSNTTD

-191 ALGIAGNQASSQ
+191 ALGMASSQASSQ

-233 PFYDSEKMLAFG
+233 PFYDSENMLAFG

-363 ADKLQ
+363 SDKLQ

-373 ATVGVNYTPVPLVTM
+373 ATVGVNYTPIPLVTM
-388 GVDYRHG
+388 GIDYRHG

-457 SIPHDINGTEHS
+457 NIPHDINGTEHS
-469 TQKIQLNVKSKY
+469 TQKIQLIVKSKY

-495 QGGQIQHS
+495 QGGQIQHG
-503 GSQSVQDYQAIL
+503 GSQSAQDYQAIL

-544 LTITVLSNGQVVGQV
+544 LTITVLPNGQVVDQV

-573 DGTEAITYTAT
+573 DGIEAITYTAT

-594 VPVSFDIVSGDATLS
+594 VPVTFSIVSGTATLGANS
-609 ARSATT
+609 ARTDG
-615 NSSGKATVTLKS
+615 NGKATVTLKS
-627 IKPGQVVV
+627 ATPGQVVV
-635 SAKTAEMTSALN
+635 SAKTAEMTSPLN
-647 ANAVIFVDQTKAS
+647 ASAVIFVDQTKAS

-674 GSDAITYTVK
+674 GSDAITYTVR
-684 VMKNN
+684 VMKEGAPVVD
-689 QPEANHSV
+689 QKV
-697 TFSTNFGDLG
+697 TFSKDFGTL
-707 GNSNTQIVKTDK
+707 NKTEATTDQN
-719 DGRATV
+719 GYATV
-725 KLTSGVAG
+725 KLSSNTPGK
-733 NAIVSA
+733 AIVSA
-739 KVSEV
+739 KVSGV
-744 NTEVKAPETKF
+744 GTEVKATTVEF
-755 FSVLSIDNNV
+755 FAPLSIDGDKV
-765 NIIGTSA
+765 TVIGTGIT
-772 NGALPNI
+772 GALPKN
-779 WLRYGQFKL
+779 WLQYGQVKL
-788 TAKGGDG
+788 QATGGNG
-795 KYQWRSQDPSV
+795 KYTWKSSNTKI
-806 ASVDALTGR
+806 ASVDNSG
-815 VTLLKK
+815 VITLNEK
-821 GTTKIEVVSGDKQ
+821 GSATITVVSGDNQ
-834 TATYTINTPEKIITV
+834 SATYTINAPGSIVIAVDKNTRVTYFDAE
-849 ETQNKVIYSVAE
+849 NKCKTNSANLAQSKELLANIYS
-861 ATCSTNSGRLPSSTS
+861 T
-876 ELKDVY
+876 
-882 NKWGAANSYEGYKGK
+882 WGAANKYPYYSGSESL
-897 NTITAWTQ
+897 TAWI
-905 QTAADK
+905 K
-911 QSGWTST
+911 QSSSEQSSGVSST
-918 FDIVT
+918 YDLVT
-923 KNEIP
+923 
-928 NNGSNSKVNVYTANA
+928 NNQSSNVGVNNKNA
-943 FAVCVR
+943 FSVCVK

>member
-1 MITHG
+1 MITHVF
-6 CYSRTRHKHKLKKT
+6 YARTRHKHKLKKT

-37 SFANGENYFKLG
+37 SFANGENYFKLS
-49 SDSKLLTHNSYQNRL
+49 SDSKLLTQNAAQDRL

-74 ADLSKS
+74 ANISKS
-80 QDINLS
+80 QGISLS
-86 TIWSLNKHLY
+86 VIWSLNKHLY
-96 SSESEMMKAAPG
+96 SSESEMMKAGPG
-108 QQIILPLKKLPFEYS
+108 QQIILPLKKLSVEYS
-123 ALPLLGSA
+123 ALPVLGSA
-131 PLVAAGGVA
+131 PVVAAGGVA
-140 GHTNKLTKMSPD
+140 GHTNKMTKMSPD
-152 VTKSNMTD
+152 ATKSNTTD

-191 ALGIAGNQASSQ
+191 ALGMASSQASSQ

-233 PFYDSEKMLAFG
+233 PFYDSENMLAFG

-363 ADKLQ
+363 SDKLQ

-373 ATVGVNYTPVPLVTM
+373 ATVGVNYTPIPLVTM
-388 GVDYRHG
+388 GIDYRHG

-457 SIPHDINGTEHS
+457 NIPHDINGTEHS
-469 TQKIQLNVKSKY
+469 TQKIQLIVKSKY

-495 QGGQIQHS
+495 QGGQIQHG
-503 GSQSVQDYQAIL
+503 GSQSAQDYQAIL

-544 LTITVLSNGQVVGQV
+544 LTITVLPNGQVVDQV

-573 DGTEAITYTAT
+573 DGIEAITYTAT

-594 VPVSFDIVSGDATLS
+594 VPVTFSIVSGTATLGANS
-609 ARSATT
+609 ARTDG
-615 NSSGKATVTLKS
+615 NGKATVTLKS
-627 IKPGQVVV
+627 ATPGQVVV
-635 SAKTAEMTSALN
+635 SAKTAEMTSPLN
-647 ANAVIFVDQTKAS
+647 ASAVIFVDQTKAS

-674 GSDAITYTVK
+674 GSDAITYTVR
-684 VMKNN
+684 VMKEGAPVVD
-689 QPEANHSV
+689 QKV
-697 TFSTNFGDLG
+697 TFSKDFGTL
-707 GNSNTQIVKTDK
+707 NKTEATTDQN
-719 DGRATV
+719 GYATV
-725 KLTSGVAG
+725 KLSSNTPGK
-733 NAIVSA
+733 AIVSA
-739 KVSEV
+739 KVSGV
-744 NTEVKAPETKF
+744 GTEVKATTVEF
-755 FSVLSIDNNV
+755 FAPLSIDGDKV
-765 NIIGTSA
+765 TVIGTGIT
-772 NGALPNI
+772 GALPKN
-779 WLRYGQFKL
+779 WLQYGQVKL
-788 TAKGGDG
+788 QATGGNG
-795 KYQWRSQDPSV
+795 KYTWKSSNTKI
-806 ASVDALTGR
+806 ASVDNSG
-815 VTLLKK
+815 VITLNEK
-821 GTTKIEVVSGDKQ
+821 GSATITVVSGDNQ
-834 TATYTINTPEKIITV
+834 SATYTINAPGSIVIAVDKNNRVTYLDAE
-849 ETQNKVIYSVAE
+849 NKCKTNSANLAQSKELLANIYS
-861 ATCSTNSGRLPSSTS
+861 T
-876 ELKDVY
+876 
-882 NKWGAANSYEGYKGK
+882 WGAANKYPYYSGSKSL
-897 NTITAWTQ
+897 TAWI
-905 QTAADK
+905 K
-911 QSGWTST
+911 QSYSEQSSGVSST
-918 FDIVT
+918 YDLVW
-923 KNEIP
+923 KNP
-928 NNGSNSKVNVYTANA
+928 MSNVNVNEKNA
-943 FAVCVR
+943 FPVCVK

>member
-1 MITHG
+1 THG
-6 CYSRTRHKHKLKKT
+6 FYARTRHKHKLKKT

-37 SFANGENYFKLG
+37 SFANGENYFKLS
-49 SDSKLLTHNSYQNRL
+49 SDSKLLTQNAAQDRL

-74 ADLSKS
+74 ANISKS
-80 QDINLS
+80 QGISLS
-86 TIWSLNKHLY
+86 VIWSLNKHLY
-96 SSESEMMKAAPG
+96 SSESEMMKAGPG
-108 QQIILPLKKLPFEYS
+108 QQIILPLKKLSVEYS
-123 ALPLLGSA
+123 ALPVLGSA
-131 PLVAAGGVA
+131 PVVAAGGVA
-140 GHTNKLTKMSPD
+140 GHTNKMTKMSPD
-152 VTKSNMTD
+152 ATKSNTTD

-191 ALGIAGNQASSQ
+191 ALGMASSQASSQ

-233 PFYDSEKMLAFG
+233 PFYDSENMLAFG

-363 ADKLQ
+363 SDKLQ

-373 ATVGVNYTPVPLVTM
+373 ATVGVNYTPIPLVTM
-388 GVDYRHG
+388 GIDYRHG

-457 SIPHDINGTEHS
+457 NIPHDINGTEHS
-469 TQKIQLNVKSKY
+469 TQKIQLIVKSKY

-495 QGGQIQHS
+495 QGGQIQHG
-503 GSQSVQDYQAIL
+503 GSQSAQDYQAIL

-544 LTITVLSNGQVVGQV
+544 LTITVLPNGQVVDQV

-573 DGTEAITYTAT
+573 DGIEAITYTAT

-594 VPVSFDIVSGDATLS
+594 VPVTFSIVSGTATLGANS
-609 ARSATT
+609 ARTDG
-615 NSSGKATVTLKS
+615 NGKATVTLKS
-627 IKPGQVVV
+627 ATPGQVVV
-635 SAKTAEMTSALN
+635 SAKTAEMTSPLN
-647 ANAVIFVDQTKAS
+647 ASAVIFVDQTKAS

-674 GSDAITYTVK
+674 GSDAITYTVR
-684 VMKNN
+684 VMKEGAPVVD
-689 QPEANHSV
+689 QKV
-697 TFSTNFGDLG
+697 TFSKDFGTL
-707 GNSNTQIVKTDK
+707 NKTEATTDQN
-719 DGRATV
+719 GYATV
-725 KLTSGVAG
+725 KLSSNTPGK
-733 NAIVSA
+733 AIVSA
-739 KVSEV
+739 KVSGV
-744 NTEVKAPETKF
+744 GTEVKATTVEF
-755 FSVLSIDNNV
+755 FAPLSIDGDKV
-765 NIIGTSA
+765 TVIGTGIT
-772 NGALPNI
+772 GALPKN
-779 WLRYGQFKL
+779 WLQYGQVKL
-788 TAKGGDG
+788 QATGGNG
-795 KYQWRSQDPSV
+795 KYTWKSSNTKI
-806 ASVDALTGR
+806 ASVDNSG
-815 VTLLKK
+815 VITLNEK
-821 GTTKIEVVSGDKQ
+821 GSATITVVSGDNQ
-834 TATYTINTPEKIITV
+834 SATYTINAPGSIVIAVDKNTRVTYFDAE
-849 ETQNKVIYSVAE
+849 NKCKTNSANLAQSKELLANIYS
-861 ATCSTNSGRLPSSTS
+861 T
-876 ELKDVY
+876 
-882 NKWGAANSYEGYKGK
+882 WGAANKYPYYSGSKSL
-897 NTITAWTQ
+897 TAWI
-905 QTAADK
+905 K
-911 QSGWTST
+911 QSSSEQSSGVSST
-918 FDIVT
+918 YDLVT
-923 KNEIP
+923 KNQLI
-928 NNGSNSKVNVYTANA
+928 
-943 FAVCVR
+943 

>member
-1 MITHG
+1 MITHVF
-6 CYSRTRHKHKLKKT
+6 YARTRHKHKLKKT

-37 SFANGENYFKLG
+37 SFANGENYFKLS
-49 SDSKLLTHNSYQNRL
+49 SDSKLLTQNAAQDRL

-74 ADLSKS
+74 ANISKS
-80 QDINLS
+80 QGISLS
-86 TIWSLNKHLY
+86 VIWSLNKHLY
-96 SSESEMMKAAPG
+96 SSESEMMKAGPG
-108 QQIILPLKKLPFEYS
+108 QQIILPLKKLSVEYS
-123 ALPLLGSA
+123 ALPVLGSA
-131 PLVAAGGVA
+131 PVVAAGGVA
-140 GHTNKLTKMSPD
+140 GHTNKMTKMSPD
-152 VTKSNMTD
+152 ATKSNTTD

-191 ALGIAGNQASSQ
+191 ALGMASSQASSQ

-233 PFYDSEKMLAFG
+233 PFYDSENMLAFG

-363 ADKLQ
+363 SDKLQ

-373 ATVGVNYTPVPLVTM
+373 ATVGVNYTPIPLVTM
-388 GVDYRHG
+388 GIDYRHG

-457 SIPHDINGTEHS
+457 NIPHDINGTEHS
-469 TQKIQLNVKSKY
+469 TQKIQLIVKSKY

-495 QGGQIQHS
+495 QGGQIQHG
-503 GSQSVQDYQAIL
+503 GSQSAQDYQAIL

-544 LTITVLSNGQVVGQV
+544 LTITVLPNGQVVDQV

-573 DGTEAITYTAT
+573 DGIEAITYTAT

-594 VPVSFDIVSGDATLS
+594 VPVTFSIVSGTATLGANS
-609 ARSATT
+609 ARTDG
-615 NSSGKATVTLKS
+615 NGKATVTLKS
-627 IKPGQVVV
+627 ATPGQVVV
-635 SAKTAEMTSALN
+635 SAKTAEMTSPLN
-647 ANAVIFVDQTKAS
+647 ASAVIFVDQTKAS

-674 GSDAITYTVK
+674 GSDAITYTVR
-684 VMKNN
+684 VMKEGAPVVD
-689 QPEANHSV
+689 QKV
-697 TFSTNFGDLG
+697 TFSKDFGTL
-707 GNSNTQIVKTDK
+707 NKTEATTDQN
-719 DGRATV
+719 GYATV
-725 KLTSGVAG
+725 KLSSNTPGK
-733 NAIVSA
+733 AIVSA
-739 KVSEV
+739 KVSGV
-744 NTEVKAPETKF
+744 GTEVKATTVEF
-755 FSVLSIDNNV
+755 FAPLSIDGDKV
-765 NIIGTSA
+765 TVIGTDIT
-772 NGALPNI
+772 GALPKN
-779 WLRYGQFKL
+779 WLQYGQVKL
-788 TAKGGDG
+788 QATGGNG
-795 KYQWRSQDPSV
+795 KYTWKSSNTKI
-806 ASVDALTGR
+806 ASVDNSG
-815 VTLLKK
+815 VITLNEK
-821 GTTKIEVVSGDKQ
+821 GSATITVVSGDNQ
-834 TATYTINTPEKIITV
+834 SATYTINAPGSIVIAVDKNNRVTYFDAE
-849 ETQNKVIYSVAE
+849 NKCKTNSANLAQSIELLANIYS
-861 ATCSTNSGRLPSSTS
+861 T
-876 ELKDVY
+876 
-882 NKWGAANSYEGYKGK
+882 WGAANKYPYYSGSKSL
-897 NTITAWTQ
+897 TAWI
-905 QTAADK
+905 K
-911 QSGWTST
+911 QSSSEQSSGVSST
-918 FDIVT
+918 YDLVS
-923 KNEIP
+923 KNP
-928 NNGSNSKVNVYTANA
+928 MSNVKVNFKNA
-943 FAVCVR
+943 FPVCVK

>member
-6 CYSRTRHKHKLKKT
+6 CYTRTRHKHKLKKT
-20 FIMLSAGLGLF
+20 FVMLSAGLGLF

-37 SFANGENYFKLG
+37 SFANGENYFKLS
-49 SDSKLLTHNSYQNRL
+49 SDSKLLTQNAAQNRL

-80 QDINLS
+80 QNINLS

-108 QQIILPLKKLPFEYS
+108 QQIILPLKKLPVEYS
-123 ALPLLGSA
+123 ALPHLGSA
-131 PLVAAGGVA
+131 PVVAAGGVA
-140 GHTNKLTKMSPD
+140 GHTNKMAKMSPD
-152 VTKSNMTD
+152 MTKSNMTD

-186 YAKDT
+186 YAKDA
-191 ALGIAGNQASSQ
+191 ALGMAGNQASSQ

-233 PFYDSEKMLAFG
+233 PFYDTEEMLAFG

-267 LPENMLG
+267 LSENMLG

-323 DERPANGFDIRFN
+323 DERPVNGFDIRFN

-457 SIPHDINGTEHS
+457 SIPHNINGTEHS
-469 TQKIQLNVKSKY
+469 TQKIQLSVKSKY

-503 GSQSVQDYQAIL
+503 GSQSAQDYQAIL

-544 LTITVLSNGQVVGQV
+544 LTITVLSNGQVVDQV

-573 DGTEAITYTAT
+573 DNADTITYTAT

-589 VAQAN
+589 VAQPN
-594 VPVSFDIVSGDATLS
+594 VPVTFSIVSGTATLGANS
-609 ARSATT
+609 AKTD
-615 NSSGKATVTLKS
+615 NSGNATVTLKS
-627 IKPGQVVV
+627 GTPGQVVV

-660 ITEIKADKTTAKAD
+660 ITEIKADKTTAVANGK
-674 GSDAITYTVK
+674 DAVTYTVK
-684 VMKNN
+684 VMKNG
-689 QPEANHSV
+689 QPVSGEEVSF
-697 TFSTNFGDLG
+697 TTTLG
-707 GNSNTQIVKTDK
+707 ALSKPSEKTDANGYAK
-719 DGRATV
+719 VT
-725 KLTSGVAG
+725 LTSTTQGKSL
-733 NAIVSA
+733 VSA
-739 KVSEV
+739 SVSNV
-744 NTEVKAPETKF
+744 TVDVKAPEVEF
-755 FSVLSIDNNV
+755 FTPLTIDNDSIEIV
-765 NIIGTSA
+765 GTGVKGKLPTVWLQYGQVKLKASGGNGKYTWRSA
-772 NGALPNI
+772 N
-779 WLRYGQFKL
+779 
-788 TAKGGDG
+788 TAI
-795 KYQWRSQDPSV
+795 
-806 ASVDALTGR
+806 ASVDASSGQI
-815 VTLLKK
+815 TLKDK
-821 GTTKIEVVSGDKQ
+821 GATTITVVSGDNQ
-834 TATYTINTPEKIITV
+834 TATYTIATPDGLIVSNLSKRVTYNDAVNTCK
-849 ETQNKVIYSVAE
+849 NL
-861 ATCSTNSGRLPSSTS
+861 SGKLPSSQS
-876 ELKDVY
+876 ELENVFKT
-882 NKWGAANSYEGYKGK
+882 WGAANKYEYYKSYQS
-897 NTITAWTQ
+897 ISSWVQ
-905 QTAADK
+905 QTPGNMN
-911 QSGWTST
+911 SGVAST
-918 FDIVT
+918 YDLVRE
-923 KNEIP
+923 NP
-928 NNGSNSKVNVYTANA
+928 LNNVDVNGTYAYAT
-943 FAVCVR
+943 CVK

>member
-6 CYSRTRHKHKLKKT
+6 FYARTRHKHKLKKT

-37 SFANGENYFKLG
+37 SFANGENYFKLS
-49 SDSKLLTHNSYQNRL
+49 SDSKLLTQNAAQDRL

-74 ADLSKS
+74 ANISKS
-80 QDINLS
+80 QGISLS
-86 TIWSLNKHLY
+86 VIWSLNKHLY
-96 SSESEMMKAAPG
+96 SSESEMMKAGPG
-108 QQIILPLKKLPFEYS
+108 QQIILPLKKLSVEYS
-123 ALPLLGSA
+123 ALPVLGSA
-131 PLVAAGGVA
+131 PVVAAGGVA
-140 GHTNKLTKMSPD
+140 GHTNKMTKMSPD
-152 VTKSNMTD
+152 ATKSNTTD

-191 ALGIAGNQASSQ
+191 ALGMASSQASSQ

-233 PFYDSEKMLAFG
+233 PFYDSENMLAFG

-363 ADKLQ
+363 SDKLQ

-373 ATVGVNYTPVPLVTM
+373 ATVGVNYTPIPLVTM
-388 GVDYRHG
+388 GIDYRHG

-457 SIPHDINGTEHS
+457 NIPHDINGTEHS
-469 TQKIQLNVKSKY
+469 TQKIQLIVKSKY

-495 QGGQIQHS
+495 QGGQIQHG
-503 GSQSVQDYQAIL
+503 GSQSAQDYQAIL

-544 LTITVLSNGQVVGQV
+544 LTITVLPNGQVVDQV

-573 DGTEAITYTAT
+573 DGIEAITYTAT

-594 VPVSFDIVSGDATLS
+594 VPVTFSIVSGTATLGANS
-609 ARSATT
+609 ARTDG
-615 NSSGKATVTLKS
+615 NGKATVTLKS
-627 IKPGQVVV
+627 ATPGQVVV
-635 SAKTAEMTSALN
+635 SAKTAEMTSPLN
-647 ANAVIFVDQTKAS
+647 ASAVIFVDQTKAS

-674 GSDAITYTVK
+674 GSDAVTYTVR
-684 VMKNN
+684 VMKEGAPVVD
-689 QPEANHSV
+689 QKV
-697 TFSTNFGDLG
+697 TFSKDFGTL
-707 GNSNTQIVKTDK
+707 NKTEATTDQN
-719 DGRATV
+719 GYATV
-725 KLTSGVAG
+725 KLSSNTPGK
-733 NAIVSA
+733 AIVSA
-739 KVSEV
+739 KVSGV
-744 NTEVKAPETKF
+744 GTEVKATTVEF
-755 FSVLSIDNNV
+755 FAPLSIDGDKV
-765 NIIGTSA
+765 TVIGTGIT
-772 NGALPNI
+772 GALPKN
-779 WLRYGQFKL
+779 WLQYGQVKL
-788 TAKGGDG
+788 QATGGNG
-795 KYQWRSQDPSV
+795 KYTWKSSNTKI
-806 ASVDALTGR
+806 ASVDNSG
-815 VTLLKK
+815 VITLNEK
-821 GTTKIEVVSGDKQ
+821 GSATITVVSGDNQ
-834 TATYTINTPEKIITV
+834 SATYTINAPGSIVIAVDKNNRVTYVDAE
-849 ETQNKVIYSVAE
+849 NKCKTNSANLAQSKELLANIYS
-861 ATCSTNSGRLPSSTS
+861 T
-876 ELKDVY
+876 
-882 NKWGAANSYEGYKGK
+882 WGAANKYPYYSGSKSL
-897 NTITAWTQ
+897 TAWI
-905 QTAADK
+905 K
-911 QSGWTST
+911 QSSSEQSSGVSST
-918 FDIVT
+918 YDLVT
-923 KNEIP
+923 
-928 NNGSNSKVNVYTANA
+928 NNQLNNVGVNQNNA
-943 FAVCVR
+943 FSVCVK

>member
-6 CYSRTRHKHKLKKT
+6 FYARTRHKHKLKKT

-37 SFANGENYFKLG
+37 SFANGENYFKLS
-49 SDSKLLTHNSYQNRL
+49 SDSKLLTQNAAQDRL

-74 ADLSKS
+74 ANISKS
-80 QDINLS
+80 QGISLS
-86 TIWSLNKHLY
+86 VIWSLNKHLY
-96 SSESEMMKAAPG
+96 SSESEMMKAGPG
-108 QQIILPLKKLPFEYS
+108 QQIILPLKKLSVEYS
-123 ALPLLGSA
+123 ALPVLGSA
-131 PLVAAGGVA
+131 PVVAAGGVA
-140 GHTNKLTKMSPD
+140 GHTNKMTKMSPD
-152 VTKSNMTD
+152 ATKSNTTD

-191 ALGIAGNQASSQ
+191 ALGMASSQASSQ

-233 PFYDSEKMLAFG
+233 PFYDSENMLAFG

-363 ADKLQ
+363 SDKLQ

-373 ATVGVNYTPVPLVTM
+373 ATVGVNYTPIPLVTM
-388 GVDYRHG
+388 GIDYRHG

-457 SIPHDINGTEHS
+457 NIPHDINGTEHS
-469 TQKIQLNVKSKY
+469 TQKIQLIVKSKY

-495 QGGQIQHS
+495 QGGQIQHG
-503 GSQSVQDYQAIL
+503 GSQSAQDYQAIL

-544 LTITVLSNGQVVGQV
+544 LTITVLPNGQVVDQV

-573 DGTEAITYTAT
+573 DGIEAITYTAT

-594 VPVSFDIVSGDATLS
+594 VPVTFSIVSGTATLGANS
-609 ARSATT
+609 ARTDG
-615 NSSGKATVTLKS
+615 NGKATVTLKS
-627 IKPGQVVV
+627 ATPGQVVV
-635 SAKTAEMTSALN
+635 SAKTAEMTSPLN
-647 ANAVIFVDQTKAS
+647 ASAVIFVDQTKAS

-674 GSDAITYTVK
+674 GSDAITYTVR
-684 VMKNN
+684 VMKEGAPVVD
-689 QPEANHSV
+689 QKV
-697 TFSTNFGDLG
+697 TFSKDFGTL
-707 GNSNTQIVKTDK
+707 NKTEATTDQN
-719 DGRATV
+719 GYATV
-725 KLTSGVAG
+725 KLSSNTPGK
-733 NAIVSA
+733 AIVSA
-739 KVSEV
+739 KVSGV
-744 NTEVKAPETKF
+744 GTEVKATTVEF
-755 FSVLSIDNNV
+755 FAPLSIDGDKV
-765 NIIGTSA
+765 TVIGTGIT
-772 NGALPNI
+772 GALPKN
-779 WLRYGQFKL
+779 WLQYGQVKL
-788 TAKGGDG
+788 QATGGNG
-795 KYQWRSQDPSV
+795 KYTWKSSNTKI
-806 ASVDALTGR
+806 ASVDNSG
-815 VTLLKK
+815 VITLNEK
-821 GTTKIEVVSGDKQ
+821 GSATITVVSGDNQ
-834 TATYTINTPEKIITV
+834 SATYTINAPGSIVIAVDKNTRVTYFDAE
-849 ETQNKVIYSVAE
+849 NKCKTNSANLAQSKELLANIYS
-861 ATCSTNSGRLPSSTS
+861 T
-876 ELKDVY
+876 
-882 NKWGAANSYEGYKGK
+882 WGAANKYPYYSGS
-897 NTITAWTQ
+897 NSLTAWI
-905 QTAADK
+905 K
-911 QSGWTST
+911 QSSSEQSSGVSST
-918 FDIVT
+918 YDLVT
-923 KNEIP
+923 KNPLINVGV
-928 NNGSNSKVNVYTANA
+928 NNKNA
-943 FAVCVR
+943 FSVCVK

>member
-6 CYSRTRHKHKLKKT
+6 FYARTRHKHKLKKT

-37 SFANGENYFKLG
+37 SFANGENYFKLS
-49 SDSKLLTHNSYQNRL
+49 SDSKLLTQNAAQDRL

-74 ADLSKS
+74 ANISKS
-80 QDINLS
+80 QGISLS
-86 TIWSLNKHLY
+86 VIWSLNKHLY
-96 SSESEMMKAAPG
+96 SSESEMMKAGPG
-108 QQIILPLKKLPFEYS
+108 QQIILPLKKLSVEYS
-123 ALPLLGSA
+123 ALPVLGSA
-131 PLVAAGGVA
+131 PVVAAGGVA
-140 GHTNKLTKMSPD
+140 GHTNKMTKMSPD
-152 VTKSNMTD
+152 ATKSNTTD

-191 ALGIAGNQASSQ
+191 ALGMASSQASSQ

-233 PFYDSEKMLAFG
+233 PFYDSENMLAFG

-363 ADKLQ
+363 SDKLQ

-373 ATVGVNYTPVPLVTM
+373 ATVGVNYTPIPLVTM
-388 GVDYRHG
+388 GIDYRHG

-457 SIPHDINGTEHS
+457 NIPHDINGTEHS
-469 TQKIQLNVKSKY
+469 TQKIQLIVKSKY

-495 QGGQIQHS
+495 QGGQIQHG
-503 GSQSVQDYQAIL
+503 GSQSAQDYQAIL

-544 LTITVLSNGQVVGQV
+544 LTITVLPNGQVVDQV

-573 DGTEAITYTAT
+573 DGIEAITYTAT

-594 VPVSFDIVSGDATLS
+594 VPVTFSIVSGTATLGANS
-609 ARSATT
+609 ARTDG
-615 NSSGKATVTLKS
+615 NGKATVTLKS
-627 IKPGQVVV
+627 ATPGQVVV
-635 SAKTAEMTSALN
+635 SAKTAEMTSPLN
-647 ANAVIFVDQTKAS
+647 ASAVIFVDQTKAS

-674 GSDAITYTVK
+674 GSDAITYTVR
-684 VMKNN
+684 VMKEGAPVVD
-689 QPEANHSV
+689 QKV
-697 TFSTNFGDLG
+697 TFSKDFGTL
-707 GNSNTQIVKTDK
+707 NKTEATTDQN
-719 DGRATV
+719 GYATV
-725 KLTSGVAG
+725 KLSSNTPGK
-733 NAIVSA
+733 AIVSA
-739 KVSEV
+739 KVSGV
-744 NTEVKAPETKF
+744 GTEVKATTVEF
-755 FSVLSIDNNV
+755 FAPLSIDGDKV
-765 NIIGTSA
+765 TVIGTGIT
-772 NGALPNI
+772 GALPKN
-779 WLRYGQFKL
+779 WLQYGQVKL
-788 TAKGGDG
+788 QATGGNG
-795 KYQWRSQDPSV
+795 KYTWKSSNTKI
-806 ASVDALTGR
+806 ASVDNSG
-815 VTLLKK
+815 VITLNEK
-821 GTTKIEVVSGDKQ
+821 GSATITVVSGDNQ
-834 TATYTINTPEKIITV
+834 SATYTINAPGSIVIAVDKNTRVTYFDAE
-849 ETQNKVIYSVAE
+849 NKCKTNSANLAQSKELLANIYS
-861 ATCSTNSGRLPSSTS
+861 T
-876 ELKDVY
+876 
-882 NKWGAANSYEGYKGK
+882 WGAANKYPYYSGSKSL
-897 NTITAWTQ
+897 TAWI
-905 QTAADK
+905 K
-911 QSGWTST
+911 QSSSEQSSGVSST
-918 FDIVT
+918 YDLVT
-923 KNEIP
+923 TNQLI
-928 NNGSNSKVNVYTANA
+928 NVGVNKKNA
-943 FAVCVR
+943 FSVCVK

>member
-6 CYSRTRHKHKLKKT
+6 FYARTRHKHKLKKT

-37 SFANGENYFKLG
+37 SFANGENYFKLS
-49 SDSKLLTHNSYQNRL
+49 SDSKLLTQNAAQDRL

-74 ADLSKS
+74 ANISKS
-80 QDINLS
+80 QGISLS
-86 TIWSLNKHLY
+86 VIWSLNKHLY
-96 SSESEMMKAAPG
+96 SSESEMMKAGPG
-108 QQIILPLKKLPFEYS
+108 QQIILPLKKLSVEYS
-123 ALPLLGSA
+123 ALPVLGSA
-131 PLVAAGGVA
+131 PVVAAGGVA
-140 GHTNKLTKMSPD
+140 GHTNKMTKMSPD
-152 VTKSNMTD
+152 ATKSNTTD

-191 ALGIAGNQASSQ
+191 ALGMASSQASSQ

-233 PFYDSEKMLAFG
+233 PFYDSENMLAFG

-363 ADKLQ
+363 SDKLQ

-373 ATVGVNYTPVPLVTM
+373 ATVGVNYTPIPLVTM
-388 GVDYRHG
+388 GIDYRHG

-457 SIPHDINGTEHS
+457 NIPHDINGTEHS
-469 TQKIQLNVKSKY
+469 TQKIQLIVKSKY

-495 QGGQIQHS
+495 QGGQIQHG
-503 GSQSVQDYQAIL
+503 GSQSAQDYQAIL

-544 LTITVLSNGQVVGQV
+544 LTITVLPNGQVVDQV

-573 DGTEAITYTAT
+573 DGIEAITYTAT

-594 VPVSFDIVSGDATLS
+594 VPVTFSIVSGTATLGANS
-609 ARSATT
+609 ARTDG
-615 NSSGKATVTLKS
+615 NGKATVTLKS
-627 IKPGQVVV
+627 ATPGQVVV
-635 SAKTAEMTSALN
+635 SAKTAEMTSPLN
-647 ANAVIFVDQTKAS
+647 ASAVIFVDQTKAS

-674 GSDAITYTVK
+674 GSDAITYTVR
-684 VMKNN
+684 VMKEGAPVVD
-689 QPEANHSV
+689 QKV
-697 TFSTNFGDLG
+697 TFSKDFGTL
-707 GNSNTQIVKTDK
+707 NKTEATTDQN
-719 DGRATV
+719 GYATV
-725 KLTSGVAG
+725 KLSSNTPGK
-733 NAIVSA
+733 AIVSA
-739 KVSEV
+739 KVSGV
-744 NTEVKAPETKF
+744 GTEVKATTVEF
-755 FSVLSIDNNV
+755 FAPLSIDGDKV
-765 NIIGTSA
+765 TVIGTGIT
-772 NGALPNI
+772 GALPKN
-779 WLRYGQFKL
+779 WLQYGQVKL
-788 TAKGGDG
+788 QATGGNG
-795 KYQWRSQDPSV
+795 KYTWKSSNTKI
-806 ASVDALTGR
+806 ASVDNSG
-815 VTLLKK
+815 VITLNEK
-821 GTTKIEVVSGDKQ
+821 GSATITVVSGDNQ
-834 TATYTINTPEKIITV
+834 SATYTINAPGSIVIAVDKNTRVTYFDAE
-849 ETQNKVIYSVAE
+849 NKCKTNSANLAQSKELLANIYS
-861 ATCSTNSGRLPSSTS
+861 T
-876 ELKDVY
+876 
-882 NKWGAANSYEGYKGK
+882 WGAANKYPYYSGSKSL
-897 NTITAWTQ
+897 TAWI
-905 QTAADK
+905 K
-911 QSGWTST
+911 QSSSEQSSGVSST
-918 FDIVT
+918 YDLVT
-923 KNEIP
+923 KNPLI
-928 NNGSNSKVNVYTANA
+928 N
-943 FAVCVR
+943 